1 MNKIYKTSWNRA
13 RGAVT
18 VSSEVSS
25 SVQGM
30 GTKSIIAAA
39 VTAMVAGAALAAEG
53 DIWTDRVI
61 TEDVTIASS
70 ATEKVNSAV
79 MQNGTLA
86 IQGVL
91 DYDSANSKGDFALQ
105 GGTVNVTGQGTM
117 NVRDFVMT
125 GGKITATGDATQ
137 DEAHGRTLPAVG
149 AYNSWLMTGGDIELS
164 KSGRIWIGSSNKN
177 DPTAYGRMALQGGT
191 VTLNEGGYITGNKR
205 LIKAGEYYDGTV
217 EVGEDTLA
225 GNTIGFDGA
234 TVTVKGAG
242 NVIDA
247 LYTEQTAGKMTV
259 DAGAALTVRAT
270 APTNDDTTETL
281 AAIRKNSTWTIA
293 GGEFVNKGSVT
304 VDVRELLV
312 SGGKLSFETGSWLG
326 WNSSSD
332 ATIDKA
338 RLKVTG
344 GELVLANLAGIDMR
358 TVEIAG
364 GHITVGDD
372 KGGAAGAG
380 AGNSVRTSPSLGA
393 YHEFT
398 MTGGTIDLGNNGRLW
413 IGSAAK
419 ESLGY
424 NDMRFIGGTVNM
436 NGTKDYQ
443 SWITGTVN
451 EADTVK
457 NGNNVIL
464 EGTTLNVNGYGEVNA
479 AHIYVDG
486 SAINV
491 AANGVLTFGS
501 TYSSNSS
508 NKGTEYTG
516 ATLKFTSGS
525 FNVAGL
531 LKSEIATEMAGD
543 FTMTDVVVGDLASG
557 ATEPTTGF
565 RFDKTL
571 TVTGGTTTITGKLAN
586 SMKDE
591 ASTLILKGGVL
602 SVNASSIFN
611 EGLTALDA
619 DTTKIGG
626 TDGILE
632 VNFGGKTL
640 TKQELTTLKSAI
652 YGGRWSAVDLKISDF
667 TPEEDGTISAA
678 DSLLVGDAIA
688 SDYAV
693 SAGTG
698 TLGATSVSGQVD
710 VSNVTADAG
719 GKKTVSIN
727 ASSGTAT
734 VTLIGKNGAL
744 TNDTGVV
751 DFSVDTGDT
760 LVIGS
765 EAVNNGAVTH
775 NGDITGLGTLEL
787 VNTNLTVSNISTTT
801 TNVASNAT
809 VTADT
814 VSTSGTVS
822 GTLVANTITGGSSGL
837 TVAGAAQVNGKTVEG
852 VAQSAI
858 SGKVTVEDAG
868 IIATNLAAA
877 KRVAAQ
883 IVAEDVAAGETEV
896 TAPAILYVDKQLKVA
911 SGAAITVGT
920 DPTDGAAYIAPR
932 AGGENVILKEN
943 GMIVVDAS
951 AFTLA
956 AAPAEG
962 DETDYSVLGKDT
974 TVDTSSGEVY
984 FVNTTK
990 TGYVDLGGAVTVA
1003 GGTEAL
1009 DYFDTDS
1016 IYVVVEDVDATTGV
1030 VELGFNGDL
1039 IANQTVSGKLES
1051 RFAQGLSAKEASILY
1066 ALQDNTAFWAEDD
1079 TAGTLSYTVAG
1090 QKAYEQATGGNV
1102 TAGVLNVAYDVNAQV
1117 TDAIVRH
1124 QLADHQGYGAW
1135 ADVFYASNEA
1145 KKLYGN
1151 SGYKADIYGGVLG
1164 FDATFS
1170 CGATGGIALTI
1181 GQADADT
1188 VGGALKNSVDS
1199 DFWGV
1204 SLYAAK
1210 DFAGL
1215 NVKMDVGYI
1224 DFSNDFSGIGDASDA
1239 STFTV
1244 GLRGDYAAYA
1254 GDMFSVVPHVGLRY
1268 TKIDTD
1274 SVAFNDE
1281 QTMDVLEAPIG
1292 VKVVGTVEANGWKV
1306 LPAVD
1311 FTVVPQLGDKDVKAF
1326 GYANDVTVLSGG
1338 LYNTTVGVE
1347 AVNGNLAFGLNAS
1360 YGFGPDDRA
1369 NTMVNAN
1376 VRYSF

>member
-30 GTKSIIAAA
+30 GAKSIIAAA
-39 VTAMVAGAALAAEG
+39 VTAMIAGGAMAANG
-53 DIWTDRVI
+53 DFWTDRVI
-61 TEDVTIASS
+61 TEDVTIASGT
-70 ATEKVNSAV
+70 TEYVNSAV
-79 MQNGTLA
+79 MQGGTLTVA
-86 IQGVL
+86 GRL
-91 DYDSANSKGDFALQ
+91 YYDSKNSKGDFTLRD
-105 GGTVNVTGQGTM
+105 GTINVTEQGSYE
-117 NVRDFVMT
+117 VRDLVIS
-125 GGKITATGDATQ
+125 GGKITATGKSTV

-205 LIKAGEYYDGTV
+205 LIKAGKYYDGTV
-217 EVGEDTLA
+217 VVGEDTLA

-259 DAGAALTVRAT
+259 EAGAALTVRAT

-293 GGEFVNKGSVT
+293 GGEFVNKGTVN

-312 SGGKLSFETGSWLG
+312 SGGSLTLEEGAVMKWDY
-326 WNSSSD
+326 SD
-332 ATIDKA
+332 GDYTLDRA
-338 RLKVTG
+338 RIRVTG
-344 GELVLANLAGIDMR
+344 GEIALANKASIEMR
-358 TVEIAG
+358 TAEIAG
-364 GHITVGDD
+364 GHIAVGND
-372 KGGAAGAG
+372 KGAQEGVGVG
-380 AGNSVRTSPSLGA
+380 TSVRTLPAFGA
-393 YHEFT
+393 YDAFT

-413 IGSAAK
+413 IGSADTA
-419 ESLGY
+419 Y
-424 NDMRFIGGTVNM
+424 NAMNFLGGTVNM
-436 NGTKDYQ
+436 NGTKEYQ
-443 SWITGTVN
+443 SWITGTVT
-451 EADTVK
+451 EAEGVN
-457 NGNNVIL
+457 NGNTVVL
-464 EGTTLNVNGYGEVNA
+464 GGTTLNVNGYGEVNA
-479 AHIYVDG
+479 AHIEVDG
-486 SAINV
+486 SAITV
-491 AANGVLTFGS
+491 AANGALTFAS
-501 TYSSNSS
+501 TYGKNST
-508 NKGTEYTG
+508 NAGKEFTTG
-516 ATLKFTSGS
+516 TLKFTSGS

-543 FTMTDVVVGDLASG
+543 FTMTDVVVGTQ

-586 SMKDE
+586 ATSSLVLD
-591 ASTLILKGGVL
+591 GGVL
-602 SVNASSIFN
+602 AVNASSIFN
-611 EGLTALDA
+611 EGLTGLDA
-619 DTTKIGG
+619 DTAKITTTGEAEG
-626 TDGILE
+626 GILE
-632 VNFGGKTL
+632 VNFGGATLTEAALKTL
-640 TKQELTTLKSAI
+640 KDAV
-652 YGGRWSAVDLKISDF
+652 YDGRWSAVGLTISDF
-667 TPEEDGTISAA
+667 TPETDGTISAE

-710 VSNVTADAG
+710 VSNLTAVE
-719 GKKTVSIN
+719 GKKTVTID
-727 ASSGTAT
+727 AGEDTAT

-751 DFSVDTGDT
+751 DFSVADT

-775 NGDITGLGTLEL
+775 NGDITGSGTLEL
-787 VNTNLTVSNISTTT
+787 VNTNLTVSNISTAT

-822 GTLVANTITGGSSGL
+822 GTLIANTITGGTSGL

-852 VAQSAI
+852 VAKDAI
-858 SGKVTVEDAG
+858 TGKVNVSDEG
-868 IIATNLAAA
+868 ILGTNIAAA
-877 KRVAAQ
+877 QRVAAQ
-883 IVAEDVAAGETEV
+883 IVAEDVAAGETDV

-920 DPTDGAAYIAPR
+920 APTAGAAYVAPR

-943 GMIVVDAS
+943 GMLVVDAS

-974 TVDTSSGEVY
+974 TVDTGSGEVY

-990 TGYVDLGGAVTVA
+990 TGYVDLGGEISGASADNV
-1003 GGTEAL
+1003 
-1009 DYFDTDS
+1009 DTDS
-1016 IYVVVEDVDATTGV
+1016 IYVVLDETNSDYTKGIVA
-1030 VELGFNGDL
+1030 LSFNDQLFG
-1039 IANQTVSGKLES
+1039 NPESTVSQRLGSLFKT
-1051 RFAQGLSAKEASILY
+1051 GLTAKEASILY

-1188 VGGALKNSVDS
+1188 VGGSLKNSVDS

-1215 NVKMDVGYI
+1215 NVKADIGYI

>member
-30 GTKSIIAAA
+30 GAKSIIAAA

-61 TEDVTIASS
+61 TEDVTIASDT
-70 ATEKVNSAV
+70 TEKVNSAV

-177 DPTAYGRMALQGGT
+177 DPTSYGRMVLQGGS
-191 VTLNEGGYITGNKR
+191 VTLNDGGYITGNKR

-217 EVGEDTLA
+217 VVGEDTLA

-247 LYTEQTAGKMTV
+247 LYTEQTAGTMTV

-270 APTNDDTTETL
+270 APTNDHTAETL
-281 AAIRKNSTWTIA
+281 AAIQKNSTWTIA
-293 GGEFVNKGSVT
+293 GGEFVNKGIVN

-312 SGGKLSFETGSWLG
+312 SGGTLTLEEGAVMKWDY
-326 WNSSSD
+326 SD
-332 ATIDKA
+332 GGYTLDRA
-338 RLKVTG
+338 RIRVTG
-344 GELVLANLAGIDMR
+344 GEIALANKASIEMR
-358 TVEIAG
+358 TAEIAG
-364 GHITVGDD
+364 GHIAVGND
-372 KGGAAGAG
+372 KGAQEGVDVGT
-380 AGNSVRTSPSLGA
+380 SVRTLPAFGA
-393 YHEFT
+393 YDAFT

-413 IGSAAK
+413 IGSADTA
-419 ESLGY
+419 Y
-424 NDMRFIGGTVNM
+424 NAMNFLGGTVNM
-436 NGTKDYQ
+436 NGTKEYQ
-443 SWITGTVN
+443 SWITGTVT
-451 EADTVK
+451 EAEDVN
-457 NGNNVIL
+457 NGNTVVL
-464 EGTTLNVNGYGEVNA
+464 GGTTLNVNGYGEVNA
-479 AHIYVDG
+479 AHIEVDG
-486 SAINV
+486 SAITV
-491 AANGVLTFGS
+491 AANGALTFAS
-501 TYSSNSS
+501 TYGKNST
-508 NKGTEYTG
+508 NAGKEFTTG
-516 ATLKFTSGS
+516 TLKFTSGS

-591 ASTLILKGGVL
+591 ASTLILNGGVL

-611 EGLTALDA
+611 EDLTALDA

-632 VNFGGKTL
+632 VNFGGKKL
-640 TKQELTTLKSAI
+640 TKDALKTLKSAV
-652 YGGRWSAVDLKISDF
+652 YDGRWSALGLTVSDF
-667 TPEEDGTISAA
+667 TPAEDGTISAE
-678 DSLLVGDAIA
+678 DSFLVGDAIA

-822 GTLVANTITGGSSGL
+822 GTLIANTITGDTSGL
-837 TVAGAAQVNGKTVEG
+837 TVAGAAQVNGPTGAEG
-852 VAQSAI
+852 AATSALA
-858 SGKVTVEDAG
+858 GKVNVEDAG

-883 IVAEDVAAGETEV
+883 IVAEDLAAGDAES
-896 TAPAILYVDKQLKVA
+896 TAPAILYVDKQLNIA
-911 SGAAITVGT
+911 AGAAITVGT
-920 DPTDGAAYIAPR
+920 ADGPQSSLLSDR
-932 AGGENVILKEN
+932 SGEGVVTLNKN
-943 GMIVVDAS
+943 GVLAVDAS
-951 AFTLA
+951 VFTLA
-956 AAPAEG
+956 EAPETAGAADHVKVFGNGA
-962 DETDYSVLGKDT
+962 T
-974 TVDTSSGEVY
+974 TTASSGEIY

-990 TGYVDLGGAVTVA
+990 TGYVDMGGKVTGSNV
-1003 GGTEAL
+1003 
-1009 DYFDTDS
+1009 DTDS
-1016 IYVVVEDVDATTGV
+1016 IYVVLDEMNSKLNDGIVA
-1030 VELGFNGDL
+1030 LGFNGGL

-1051 RFAQGLSAKEASILY
+1051 RFAEGLSAKESSILH
-1066 ALQDNTAFWAEDD
+1066 ALQDNTAFWAEDAATD
-1079 TAGTLSYTVAG
+1079 AITFTDAGL
-1090 QKAYEQATGGNV
+1090 KAYEQATGGNA

-1124 QLADHQGYGAW
+1124 QLADHSGYGAW

>member
-30 GTKSIIAAA
+30 GAKSIIAAA
-39 VTAMVAGAALAAEG
+39 VTAMIAGGAMAAEG

-61 TEDVTIASS
+61 TEDVTIASGT
-70 ATEKVNSAV
+70 TEYVNSAV
-79 MQNGTLA
+79 MQGGTLTVA
-86 IQGVL
+86 GRL
-91 DYDSANSKGDFALQ
+91 YYDSKNSKGDFTLRD
-105 GGTVNVTGQGTM
+105 GTINVTEQGSYE
-117 NVRDFVMT
+117 VRDLVIS
-125 GGKITATGDATQ
+125 GGKITATGESTVN
-137 DEAHGRTLPAVG
+137 EAHGRTLPAVG

-205 LIKAGEYYDGTV
+205 LIKAGKYYDGTV
-217 EVGEDTLA
+217 VVGEDTLA

-259 DAGAALTVRAT
+259 EAGAALTVRAT
-270 APTNDDTTETL
+270 TSTNNATNEALD
-281 AAIRKNSTWTIA
+281 AIRKNSTWTIA
-293 GGEFVNKGSVT
+293 GGEFVNKGTVN

-312 SGGKLSFETGSWLG
+312 SGGSLTLEEGAVMKWDY
-326 WNSSSD
+326 SD
-332 ATIDKA
+332 GDYTLDRA
-338 RLKVTG
+338 RIRVTG
-344 GELVLANLAGIDMR
+344 GEIALANKASIEMR
-358 TVEIAG
+358 TAEIAG
-364 GHITVGDD
+364 GHIAVGND
-372 KGGAAGAG
+372 KGAQEGVGVGTSA
-380 AGNSVRTSPSLGA
+380 RTLPAFGA
-393 YHEFT
+393 YDAFT

-413 IGSAAK
+413 IGSADTA
-419 ESLGY
+419 Y
-424 NDMRFIGGTVNM
+424 NAMNFLGGTVNM
-436 NGTKDYQ
+436 NGTEEYQ
-443 SWITGTVN
+443 SWITGTVT
-451 EADTVK
+451 EAEGVN
-457 NGNNVIL
+457 NGNTVVL
-464 EGTTLNVNGYGEVNA
+464 GGTALNVNGYGEVNA
-479 AHIYVDG
+479 AHIEVDG
-486 SAINV
+486 SAITV
-491 AANGVLTFGS
+491 AANGALTFAS
-501 TYSSNSS
+501 TYGKNSTHA
-508 NKGTEYTG
+508 GQEFTDG
-516 ATLKFTSGS
+516 TLKFTSGS

-543 FTMTDVVVGDLASG
+543 FTMTDVVVGTQ

-611 EGLTALDA
+611 EDLTALDA

-652 YGGRWSAVDLKISDF
+652 YGGRWSALRLTVSDF
-667 TPEEDGTISAA
+667 TPAEDGTISAV

-710 VSNVTADAG
+710 VSNLTAAE
-719 GKKTVSIN
+719 GKKTVTIDGS
-727 ASSGTAT
+727 ASGEAT

-751 DFSVDTGDT
+751 DFSVADT

-775 NGDITGLGTLEL
+775 NGDISGSGTLEL
-787 VNTNLTVSNISTTT
+787 VNTNLTVSNISTAT

-822 GTLVANTITGGSSGL
+822 GTLIANTITGGTSGL

-852 VAQSAI
+852 VAKDAI
-858 SGKVTVEDAG
+858 TGKVNVSDEG
-868 IIATNLAAA
+868 ILGTNIAAA
-877 KRVAAQ
+877 QRVAAQ
-883 IVAEDVAAGETEV
+883 IVAEDVAAGETDV

-920 DPTDGAAYIAPR
+920 DPTDVAAYVAPR

-943 GMIVVDAS
+943 GMLVVDAS

-974 TVDTSSGEVY
+974 TVDTGSGEVY

-990 TGYVDLGGAVTVA
+990 TGYVDLGGEISGASADNV
-1003 GGTEAL
+1003 
-1009 DYFDTDS
+1009 DTDS
-1016 IYVVVEDVDATTGV
+1016 IYVVLDETNSDYTNGIVA
-1030 VELGFNGDL
+1030 LSFNDQLFG
-1039 IANQTVSGKLES
+1039 NPESTVSQRLGSLFKT
-1051 RFAQGLSAKEASILY
+1051 GLTAKEASILY

-1079 TAGTLSYTVAG
+1079 TAGTLSYTAAG

-1124 QLADHQGYGAW
+1124 QLADHSGYGAW

>member
-1 MNKIYKTSWNRA
+1 MFNT
-13 RGAVT
+13 
-18 VSSEVSS
+18 
-25 SVQGM
+25 
-30 GTKSIIAAA
+30 
-39 VTAMVAGAALAAEG
+39 VAGRLY
-53 DIWTDRVI
+53 
-61 TEDVTIASS
+61 
-70 ATEKVNSAV
+70 
-79 MQNGTLA
+79 
-86 IQGVL
+86 
-91 DYDSANSKGDFALQ
+91 YDSKNSKGDFTLRD
-105 GGTVNVTGQGTM
+105 GTINVTEQGSYE
-117 NVRDFVMT
+117 VRDLVIS
-125 GGKITATGDATQ
+125 GGKITATGKSTV

-205 LIKAGEYYDGTV
+205 LIKKDEYYDGTV
-217 EVGEDTLA
+217 VVGEDTLA

-259 DAGAALTVRAT
+259 EAGAALTVRAT
-270 APTNDDTTETL
+270 APTNDNSAETL
-281 AAIRKNSTWTIA
+281 AAIQKNSTWTIA
-293 GGEFVNKGSVT
+293 GGEFVNKGIVN

-312 SGGKLSFETGSWLG
+312 SGGTLTLEEGAVMKWDY
-326 WNSSSD
+326 SD
-332 ATIDKA
+332 GDYTLDRA
-338 RLKVTG
+338 RIRVTG
-344 GELVLANLAGIDMR
+344 GEIALANKASFEMR
-358 TVEIAG
+358 TAEIAG
-364 GHITVGDD
+364 GHIVVGND
-372 KGGAAGAG
+372 KGAQEGVGVG
-380 AGNSVRTSPSLGA
+380 TSVRTLPAFGA
-393 YHEFT
+393 YDAFT

-413 IGSAAK
+413 IGSADTA
-419 ESLGY
+419 Y
-424 NDMRFIGGTVNM
+424 NAMNFLGGTVNM
-436 NGTKDYQ
+436 NGTKEYQ
-443 SWITGTVN
+443 SWITGTVTGEGVN
-451 EADTVK
+451 
-457 NGNNVIL
+457 NGNTVVL
-464 EGTTLNVNGYGEVNA
+464 GGTTLNVNGYGEVNA
-479 AHIYVDG
+479 AHIEVDG
-486 SAINV
+486 SAITV
-491 AANGVLTFGS
+491 AANGALTFAS
-501 TYSSNSS
+501 TYRKNST
-508 NKGTEYTG
+508 NEGQEFANG
-516 ATLKFTSGS
+516 TLKFTSGS

-543 FTMTDVVVGDLASG
+543 FTMTDVVVGNLASG

-565 RFDKTL
+565 RFEKTL

-586 SMKDE
+586 ADSNLVLD
-591 ASTLILKGGVL
+591 GGVL
-602 SVNASSIFN
+602 AVNASSIFN
-611 EGLTALDA
+611 EDLTGLDA
-619 DTTKIGG
+619 DTKKITTTEDAAG
-626 TDGILE
+626 GILK
-632 VNFGGKTL
+632 VNFGGATLKEAELKTL
-640 TKQELTTLKSAI
+640 KNAV

-710 VSNVTADAG
+710 VSKLTAVE
-719 GKKTVSIN
+719 GKKTVTIDGST
-727 ASSGTAT
+727 SGEAT

-751 DFSVDTGDT
+751 DFSVADT

-775 NGDITGLGTLEL
+775 NGDISGTGTLEL
-787 VNTNLTVSNISTTT
+787 VNTNLTVSNISTAI

-814 VSTSGTVS
+814 VTTSGTVS

-852 VAQSAI
+852 VAKDAI
-858 SGKVTVEDAG
+858 TGTVNVSDEG
-868 IIATNLAAA
+868 ILGTNIAAA
-877 KRVAAQ
+877 QRVAAQ
-883 IVAEDVAAGETEV
+883 IVAEDVAAGETDV

-920 DPTDGAAYIAPR
+920 DPTDGAAYVAPR
-932 AGGENVILKEN
+932 ADGGNVILKEN
-943 GMIVVDAS
+943 GMLVVDAS

-974 TVDTSSGEVY
+974 TVDTGSGEVY

-990 TGYVDLGGAVTVA
+990 TGLIYMGGAVTVA

-1124 QLADHQGYGAW
+1124 QLADHSGYGAW

>member
-61 TEDVTIASS
+61 TEDVTIASGT
-70 ATEKVNSAV
+70 TEKVNSAV

-125 GGKITATGDATQ
+125 GGKITATGESTV

-217 EVGEDTLA
+217 VVGEDTLA

-247 LYTEQTAGKMTV
+247 LYTEQTAGTMTV
-259 DAGAALTVRAT
+259 EAGAALTVRAT

-281 AAIRKNSTWTIA
+281 DAIRKNSTWTIA
-293 GGEFVNKGSVT
+293 GGEFVNKGIVN

-312 SGGKLSFETGSWLG
+312 SGGTLTLEEGAVMKWDY
-326 WNSSSD
+326 SD
-332 ATIDKA
+332 EKYTLDRA
-338 RLKVTG
+338 RIKVTG
-344 GELVLANLAGIDMR
+344 GEIALANKASIEMR
-358 TVEIAG
+358 TAEIAG
-364 GHITVGDD
+364 GHIAVGND
-372 KGGAAGAG
+372 KGAQEGVGVG
-380 AGNSVRTSPSLGA
+380 TSVRTLPAFGA
-393 YHEFT
+393 YDAFT

-413 IGSAAK
+413 IGSADTA
-419 ESLGY
+419 Y
-424 NDMRFIGGTVNM
+424 NAMNFLGGTVNM
-436 NGTKDYQ
+436 NGTEEYQ
-443 SWITGTVN
+443 SWITGTVT
-451 EADTVK
+451 EAGGVN
-457 NGNNVIL
+457 NGNTVVL
-464 EGTTLNVNGYGEVNA
+464 GGTTLNVNGYGEVNA
-479 AHIYVDG
+479 AHIEVDG
-486 SAINV
+486 SAITV
-491 AANGVLTFGS
+491 AANGALTFAS
-501 TYSSNSS
+501 TYGKNST
-508 NKGTEYTG
+508 NAGQKFTTG
-516 ATLKFTSGS
+516 TLKFTSGS

-543 FTMTDVVVGDLASG
+543 FTMTDVVVGNLASD

-586 SMKDE
+586 ATSSLVLD
-591 ASTLILKGGVL
+591 GGVL
-602 SVNASSIFN
+602 AVNASSIFN
-611 EGLTALDA
+611 EGLTGLDA
-619 DTTKIGG
+619 DTTKIDG
-626 TDGILE
+626 TDGMLE
-632 VNFGGKTL
+632 VNFGGKKL
-640 TKQELTTLKSAI
+640 TKEELTKLKSAI
-652 YGGRWSAVDLKISDF
+652 YGGPWSALDLTVSDF
-667 TPEEDGTISAA
+667 KPAEDGTISAG

-693 SAGTG
+693 SAGTTG
-698 TLGATSVSGQVD
+698 KLDATSVSGQVD
-710 VSNVTADAG
+710 VSKLRAVE
-719 GKKTVSIN
+719 GKKTVTID
-727 ASSGTAT
+727 SSTSVEAT

-751 DFSVDTGDT
+751 DFSVTDT

-775 NGDITGLGTLEL
+775 NGDISGSGTLEL
-787 VNTNLTVSNISTTT
+787 VNTNLTVSNISTAT

-822 GTLVANTITGGSSGL
+822 GTLIANTIKGGSSGL
-837 TVAGAAQVNGKTVEG
+837 TVAGAAQVNGKTVDG
-852 VAQSAI
+852 VAQDAI
-858 SGKVTVEDAG
+858 TGEVNVSDEG
-868 IIATNLAAA
+868 ILGTNIAAA
-877 KRVAAQ
+877 QRVAAQ
-883 IVAEDVAAGETEV
+883 IVAEDVAAGETDV

-920 DPTDGAAYIAPR
+920 DPTDGAAYVAPR

-943 GMIVVDAS
+943 GMLVVDAS

-956 AAPAEG
+956 SAPAEG
-962 DETDYSVLGKDT
+962 DTTDYSVLGSGT
-974 TVDTSSGEVY
+974 TVDTGTGEVY

-990 TGYVDLGGAVTVA
+990 TGLVYMGGALTVA

-1016 IYVVVEDVDATTGV
+1016 IYVVVEDVAATTGV

-1079 TAGTLSYTVAG
+1079 TVGTLSYTAAG

-1124 QLADHQGYGAW
+1124 QLADHSGYGAW

>member
-30 GTKSIIAAA
+30 GAKSIIAAA
-39 VTAMVAGAALAAEG
+39 VTAMIAGGAMAAQG

-61 TEDVTIASS
+61 TEDVTIASGT
-70 ATEKVNSAV
+70 TEYVNSAV
-79 MQNGTLA
+79 MQGGTLTVD
-86 IQGVL
+86 GRL
-91 DYDSANSKGDFALQ
+91 YYDSNNSKGDFTLRD
-105 GGTVNVTGQGTM
+105 GTINVTNVTGLGSYE
-117 NVRDFVMT
+117 VRDLVIS
-125 GGKITATGDATQ
+125 GGKITATGTATV
-137 DEAHGRTLPAVG
+137 DEEHGRTFPAVG

-177 DPTAYGRMALQGGT
+177 DPTSYGRMVLQGGS
-191 VTLNEGGYITGNKR
+191 VTLNDGGYITGTKQ
-205 LIKAGEYYDGTV
+205 LYT
-217 EVGEDTLA
+217 EDTEVNGTALTEDVLA

-259 DAGAALTVRAT
+259 EAGAALTVRAT
-270 APTNDDTTETL
+270 TSTNNDTE
-281 AAIRKNSTWTIA
+281 AARTAIQKNSTWTIA
-293 GGEFVNKGSVT
+293 GGEFVNKGLVT

-312 SGGKLSFETGSWLG
+312 SGGKLSFDKGSWLG
-326 WNSSSD
+326 WNTSSD

-372 KGGAAGAG
+372 QGDAAGAG

-398 MTGGTIDLGNNGRLW
+398 MTNGTVDLGNNGRLW

-419 ESLGY
+419 ESLGF
-424 NDMRFIGGTVNM
+424 NDMRLIGGTVNM

-443 SWITGTVN
+443 SWITGTVT

-491 AANGVLTFGS
+491 AANGVLRFGS

-508 NKGTEYTG
+508 NKGTEYADG
-516 ATLKFTSGS
+516 TLKFTSGS
-525 FNVAGL
+525 FNVSGL

-543 FTMTDVVVGDLASG
+543 FTMTDVVVGTQ

-586 SMKDE
+586 ATSSLVLD
-591 ASTLILKGGVL
+591 GGVL
-602 SVNASSIFN
+602 AVNASSIFN
-611 EGLTALDA
+611 EDLTGLDA
-619 DTTKIGG
+619 DTTQITTTEDAAG
-626 TDGILE
+626 GILE

-652 YGGRWSAVDLKISDF
+652 YGGRWSAVRLTVSDF
-667 TPEEDGTISAA
+667 TPAEDGTISAG

-693 SAGTG
+693 SAGTTG
-698 TLGATSVSGQVD
+698 KLDATSVSGQVD
-710 VSNVTADAG
+710 VSKLTAVE
-719 GKKTVSIN
+719 GKKTVTIGDST
-727 ASSGTAT
+727 GGEAT

-751 DFSVDTGDT
+751 NFTVADK

-775 NGDITGLGTLEL
+775 NGDISGTGTLEL
-787 VNTNLTVSNISTTT
+787 VNTNLTVSNISTAT

-814 VSTSGTVS
+814 VTTSGTVS

-852 VAQSAI
+852 VAKDAI
-858 SGKVTVEDAG
+858 TGKVNVSDEG
-868 IIATNLAAA
+868 ILGTNIAAA

-883 IVAEDVAAGETEV
+883 IVAEDVAAGETDV

-920 DPTDGAAYIAPR
+920 DPTDGAAYVAPR

-943 GMIVVDAS
+943 GMLVVDAS

-962 DETDYSVLGKDT
+962 DTTDYSVLGKGT
-974 TVDTSSGEVY
+974 TVDTGSGEVY

-990 TGYVDLGGAVTVA
+990 TGLVYMGGALTVA

-1016 IYVVVEDVDATTGV
+1016 IYVVVEDVEATTGV
-1030 VELGFNGDL
+1030 VKLGFNGDL

-1051 RFAQGLSAKEASILY
+1051 RFAQGLSAKEVSILY
-1066 ALQDNTAFWAEDD
+1066 ALQDNTAFWAEDE
-1079 TAGTLSYTVAG
+1079 TANTISYTAAG

-1188 VGGALKNSVDS
+1188 VGGSLKNSVDS

>member
-30 GTKSIIAAA
+30 GAKSIIAAA
-39 VTAMVAGAALAAEG
+39 VTAMIAGGAMAAEG

-61 TEDVTIASS
+61 TEGVTIASGT
-70 ATEKVNSAV
+70 TEYVNSAV
-79 MQNGTLA
+79 MQGGTLTVA
-86 IQGVL
+86 GRL
-91 DYDSANSKGDFALQ
+91 YYDSKNSKGNFTLRD
-105 GGTVNVTGQGTM
+105 GTINVTEQGSYE
-117 NVRDFVMT
+117 VRDLVIS
-125 GGKITATGDATQ
+125 GGKITATGKSTV

-217 EVGEDTLA
+217 VVGEDTLA

-259 DAGAALTVRAT
+259 EAGAALTVRAT

-293 GGEFVNKGSVT
+293 GGEFVNKGLVT

-312 SGGKLSFETGSWLG
+312 SGGKLSFDKGSWLG
-326 WNSSSD
+326 WNTSSD

-372 KGGAAGAG
+372 QGDAAGAG

-398 MTGGTIDLGNNGRLW
+398 MTNGTVDLGNNGRLW

-419 ESLGY
+419 ESLGF
-424 NDMRFIGGTVNM
+424 NDMRLIGGTVNM

-443 SWITGTVN
+443 SWITGTVT

-508 NKGTEYTG
+508 NKGTEYADG
-516 ATLKFTSGS
+516 TLKFTSGS
-525 FNVAGL
+525 FNVSGL

-543 FTMTDVVVGDLASG
+543 FTMTDVVVGTQ

-611 EGLTALDA
+611 EDLTGLDA

-652 YGGRWSAVDLKISDF
+652 YGGRWSALGLTVSNF
-667 TPEEDGTISAA
+667 TPAEDGTISAE

-693 SAGTG
+693 SAGTTG
-698 TLGATSVSGQVD
+698 KLDATSVSGQVD
-710 VSNVTADAG
+710 VSKLTAVE
-719 GKKTVSIN
+719 GKKTVTIDGST
-727 ASSGTAT
+727 SGEAT

-751 DFSVDTGDT
+751 DFSVADT

-787 VNTNLTVSNISTTT
+787 VNTNLTVSNISTAT

-822 GTLVANTITGGSSGL
+822 GTLIANTITGGTSGL

-852 VAQSAI
+852 VAKDAI
-858 SGKVTVEDAG
+858 TGKVNVSDEG
-868 IIATNLAAA
+868 ILGTNIAAA
-877 KRVAAQ
+877 QRVAAQ
-883 IVAEDVAAGETEV
+883 IVAEDVAAGETDV

-911 SGAAITVGT
+911 SDAAITVGT
-920 DPTDGAAYIAPR
+920 DPTDVAAYVAPR
-932 AGGENVILKEN
+932 AGGGNVILKEN
-943 GMIVVDAS
+943 GMLVVDAS

-956 AAPAEG
+956 SAPAEG
-962 DETDYSVLGKDT
+962 DTTDYSVLGSGT
-974 TVDTSSGEVY
+974 TVDTGTGEVY

-990 TGYVDLGGAVTVA
+990 TGLVYMGGALTVA

-1016 IYVVVEDVDATTGV
+1016 IYVVVEDVAATTGV

-1079 TAGTLSYTVAG
+1079 TAGTLSYTAAG

-1124 QLADHQGYGAW
+1124 QLADHSGYGAW

>member
-61 TEDVTIASS
+61 TEDVTIASVT
-70 ATEKVNSAV
+70 TEKVNSAV

-177 DPTAYGRMALQGGT
+177 DPTSYGRMVLQGGS
-191 VTLNEGGYITGNKR
+191 VTLNDGGYITGTKQ
-205 LIKAGEYYDGTV
+205 LYTEGT
-217 EVGEDTLA
+217 EVNGTALTEDVLA

-259 DAGAALTVRAT
+259 EAGAALTVRAT
-270 APTNDDTTETL
+270 TSTNNDTEVART
-281 AAIRKNSTWTIA
+281 AIQKNSTWTIA
-293 GGEFVNKGSVT
+293 GGEFVNKGLVT

-312 SGGKLSFETGSWLG
+312 SGGKLSFDKGSWLG
-326 WNSSSD
+326 WNTSSD

-372 KGGAAGAG
+372 QGDAAGAG

-398 MTGGTIDLGNNGRLW
+398 MTNGTVDLGNNGRLW

-419 ESLGY
+419 ESLGF
-424 NDMRFIGGTVNM
+424 NDMRLIGGTVNM

-443 SWITGTVN
+443 SWITGTVT

-501 TYSSNSS
+501 TFSSNSS
-508 NKGTEYTG
+508 NKGTEYADG
-516 ATLKFTSGS
+516 TLKFTSGS
-525 FNVAGL
+525 FNVSGL
-531 LKSEIATEMAGD
+531 LKSEIAAEMAGD
-543 FTMTDVVVGDLASG
+543 FTMTDVVVGNLASG

-586 SMKDE
+586 A
-591 ASTLILKGGVL
+591 ASSLVLDGGVL
-602 SVNASSIFN
+602 AVNASSIFKAD
-611 EGLTALDA
+611 LTELDA

-626 TDGILE
+626 TGGMLE
-632 VNFGGKTL
+632 VNFGGATLTEAALKTL
-640 TKQELTTLKSAI
+640 KNAV
-652 YGGRWSAVDLKISDF
+652 YGGRWSAVGLTISDF
-667 TPEEDGTISAA
+667 TPEEDGTISAD

-693 SAGTG
+693 SAGTTG
-698 TLGATSVSGQVD
+698 KLDATSVSGQVD
-710 VSNVTADAG
+710 VSKVTADAG

-775 NGDITGLGTLEL
+775 NGDITGSGTLEL

-822 GTLVANTITGGSSGL
+822 GTLVANTITGDSSGL

-920 DPTDGAAYIAPR
+920 DPTDGAAYVAPR

-943 GMIVVDAS
+943 GMLVVDAS

-956 AAPAEG
+956 SAPAEG
-962 DETDYSVLGKDT
+962 DTTDYSVLGKDT
-974 TVDTSSGEVY
+974 TVDTGSGEVY

-990 TGYVDLGGAVTVA
+990 TGYVDLGGEISGASADNV
-1003 GGTEAL
+1003 
-1009 DYFDTDS
+1009 DTDS
-1016 IYVVVEDVDATTGV
+1016 IYVVLDETNSDYTNGIVA
-1030 VELGFNGDL
+1030 LSFNDQLFG
-1039 IANQTVSGKLES
+1039 NPESTVSQRLGSLFKT
-1051 RFAQGLSAKEASILY
+1051 GLTAKESSILY

-1268 TKIDTD
+1268 TKIDSD
-1274 SVAFNDE
+1274 SVAFNDA

>member
-30 GTKSIIAAA
+30 GAKSIIAAA
-39 VTAMVAGAALAAEG
+39 VTAMIAGGAMAAEG

-61 TEDVTIASS
+61 TEDVTIASGT
-70 ATEKVNSAV
+70 TEYVNSAV
-79 MQNGTLA
+79 MQGGTLTVA
-86 IQGVL
+86 GRL
-91 DYDSANSKGDFALQ
+91 YYDSKNSKGDFTLRD
-105 GGTVNVTGQGTM
+105 GTINVTGQGSYE
-117 NVRDFVMT
+117 VRDLVIS
-125 GGKITATGDATQ
+125 GGKITATGESTV

-217 EVGEDTLA
+217 VVGEDTLA

-247 LYTEQTAGKMTV
+247 LYTEQTAGTMTV
-259 DAGAALTVRAT
+259 EAGAALTVRAT
-270 APTNDDTTETL
+270 TSTNNATEEAL
-281 AAIRKNSTWTIA
+281 DAIRKNSTWTIA
-293 GGEFVNKGSVT
+293 GGEFVNKGTVN

-312 SGGKLSFETGSWLG
+312 SGGSLTLEEGAVMKWDY
-326 WNSSSD
+326 SD
-332 ATIDKA
+332 ENYTLDRA
-338 RLKVTG
+338 RIKVTG
-344 GELVLANLAGIDMR
+344 GEIALANKASIEMR
-358 TVEIAG
+358 TAEIAG
-364 GHITVGDD
+364 GHIAVGND
-372 KGGAAGAG
+372 KGAQEGVGVG
-380 AGNSVRTSPSLGA
+380 TSVRTLPAFGA
-393 YHEFT
+393 YDAFT

-413 IGSAAK
+413 IGSADTA
-419 ESLGY
+419 Y
-424 NDMRFIGGTVNM
+424 NAMNFLGGTVNM
-436 NGTKDYQ
+436 NGTKEYQ
-443 SWITGTVN
+443 SWITGTVT
-451 EADTVK
+451 EAEGVN
-457 NGNNVIL
+457 NGNTVVL
-464 EGTTLNVNGYGEVNA
+464 GGTTLNVNGYGEVNA
-479 AHIYVDG
+479 AHIEVDG
-486 SAINV
+486 SAITV
-491 AANGVLTFGS
+491 AANGALTFAS
-501 TYSSNSS
+501 TYGKNST
-508 NKGTEYTG
+508 NAGKEFTTG
-516 ATLKFTSGS
+516 TLKFTSGS

-531 LKSEIATEMAGD
+531 LKSEIAAEMAGD
-543 FTMTDVVVGDLASG
+543 FTMTDVVVGSLASG

-586 SMKDE
+586 ATSSLVLD
-591 ASTLILKGGVL
+591 GGVL
-602 SVNASSIFN
+602 AVNASSIFN
-611 EGLTALDA
+611 EGLTGLDA
-619 DTTKIGG
+619 DTAKITTTGEAEG
-626 TDGILE
+626 GILE
-632 VNFGGKTL
+632 VNFGGATLTEAALKTL
-640 TKQELTTLKSAI
+640 KNAV
-652 YGGRWSAVDLKISDF
+652 YDGRWSAVGLTISDF
-667 TPEEDGTISAA
+667 TPEEDGTISAE

-693 SAGTG
+693 SAGTTG
-698 TLGATSVSGQVD
+698 KLDATSVSGQVD
-710 VSNVTADAG
+710 VSKLTAVE
-719 GKKTVSIN
+719 GKKTVTIDGST
-727 ASSGTAT
+727 SGEAT

-751 DFSVDTGDT
+751 NFTVADT

-775 NGDITGLGTLEL
+775 NGGISGTGTLEL

-822 GTLVANTITGGSSGL
+822 GTLVANTITGGTSGL
-837 TVAGAAQVNGKTVEG
+837 TVAGAAQVNGPTGAEG
-852 VAQSAI
+852 AATSALA
-858 SGKVTVEDAG
+858 GKVNVEDAG

-883 IVAEDVAAGETEV
+883 IVAEDVAAGETDV

-920 DPTDGAAYIAPR
+920 DPTDGAAYVAPR

-943 GMIVVDAS
+943 GMLVVDAS

-956 AAPAEG
+956 SAPAEG
-962 DETDYSVLGKDT
+962 DTTDYSVLGSGT
-974 TVDTSSGEVY
+974 TVDTGTGEVY

-990 TGYVDLGGAVTVA
+990 TGLVYMGGALTVA

-1016 IYVVVEDVDATTGV
+1016 IYVVVEDVAATTGV

-1079 TAGTLSYTVAG
+1079 TAGTLSYTAAG

-1124 QLADHQGYGAW
+1124 QLADHSGYGAW

>member
-30 GTKSIIAAA
+30 GAKSIIAAA
-39 VTAMVAGAALAAEG
+39 VTAMIAGGAMAAEG

-61 TEDVTIASS
+61 TEDVTIASGT
-70 ATEKVNSAV
+70 TEYVNSAV
-79 MQNGTLA
+79 MQGGTLTVA
-86 IQGVL
+86 GRL
-91 DYDSANSKGDFALQ
+91 YYDSKNSKGDFTLRD
-105 GGTVNVTGQGTM
+105 GTINVTEQGSYE
-117 NVRDFVMT
+117 VRDLVIS
-125 GGKITATGDATQ
+125 GGKIAATGKSTV
-137 DEAHGRTLPAVG
+137 DEAHGRTFPAVG

-177 DPTAYGRMALQGGT
+177 DPTSYGRMVLQGGS
-191 VTLNEGGYITGNKR
+191 VTLNDGGYITGTKQ
-205 LIKAGEYYDGTV
+205 LYTEGT
-217 EVGEDTLA
+217 EVNGTALTEDVLA

-259 DAGAALTVRAT
+259 EAGAALTVRAT
-270 APTNDDTTETL
+270 TSTNNATDEAL

-293 GGEFVNKGSVT
+293 GGEFVNKGTVN

-312 SGGKLSFETGSWLG
+312 SGGSLTLEEGAVMKWDY
-326 WNSSSD
+326 SD
-332 ATIDKA
+332 ENYTLDRA
-338 RLKVTG
+338 RIKVTG
-344 GELVLANLAGIDMR
+344 GEIALANKASIEMR
-358 TVEIAG
+358 TAEIAG
-364 GHITVGDD
+364 GHIAVGND
-372 KGGAAGAG
+372 KGAQEGVGVG
-380 AGNSVRTSPSLGA
+380 TSVRTLPAFGA
-393 YHEFT
+393 YDAFT

-413 IGSAAK
+413 IGSADTA
-419 ESLGY
+419 Y
-424 NDMRFIGGTVNM
+424 NAMNFLGGTVNM
-436 NGTKDYQ
+436 NGTQEYQ
-443 SWITGTVN
+443 SWITGTVT
-451 EADTVK
+451 EAEGVN
-457 NGNNVIL
+457 NGNTVVL
-464 EGTTLNVNGYGEVNA
+464 GGTTLNVNGYGEVNA
-479 AHIYVDG
+479 AHIEVDG

-508 NKGTEYTG
+508 NKGTEYSG

-586 SMKDE
+586 ATSSLVLD
-591 ASTLILKGGVL
+591 GGVL
-602 SVNASSIFN
+602 AVNASSIFN
-611 EGLTALDA
+611 EDLTGLDA

-652 YGGRWSAVDLKISDF
+652 YGGRWSALGLTVSNF
-667 TPEEDGTISAA
+667 TPAEDGTISAE

-693 SAGTG
+693 SAGTTG
-698 TLGATSVSGQVD
+698 KLDATSVSGQVD
-710 VSNVTADAG
+710 VSKLMAVE
-719 GKKTVSIN
+719 GKKTVTIDGST
-727 ASSGTAT
+727 SGEAT

-751 DFSVDTGDT
+751 DFSVADT

-787 VNTNLTVSNISTTT
+787 VNTNLTVSNISTAT

-822 GTLVANTITGGSSGL
+822 GTLIANTITGGTSGL

-852 VAQSAI
+852 VAKDAI
-858 SGKVTVEDAG
+858 TGKVNVSDEG
-868 IIATNLAAA
+868 ILGTNIAAA
-877 KRVAAQ
+877 QRVAAQ
-883 IVAEDVAAGETEV
+883 IVAEDVAAGETDV

-911 SGAAITVGT
+911 SDAAITVGT
-920 DPTDGAAYIAPR
+920 APTAGAAYVAPR

-943 GMIVVDAS
+943 GMLVVDAS

-962 DETDYSVLGKDT
+962 DETDYSVLGKNT
-974 TVDTSSGEVY
+974 TVDTGSGEVY

-990 TGYVDLGGAVTVA
+990 TGLIYMGGAVTVA
-1003 GGTEAL
+1003 GETEAL

-1030 VELGFNGDL
+1030 VELVFNGDL

>member
-30 GTKSIIAAA
+30 GAKSIIAAA
-39 VTAMVAGAALAAEG
+39 VTAMIAGGAMAAEG

-61 TEDVTIASS
+61 TEDVTIASGT
-70 ATEKVNSAV
+70 TEYVNSAV
-79 MQNGTLA
+79 MQGGTLTVA
-86 IQGVL
+86 GRL
-91 DYDSANSKGDFALQ
+91 YYDSKNSKGDFTLRD
-105 GGTVNVTGQGTM
+105 GTINVTEQGSYE
-117 NVRDFVMT
+117 VRDLVIS
-125 GGKITATGDATQ
+125 GGKITATGESTV

-217 EVGEDTLA
+217 VVGEDTLA

-259 DAGAALTVRAT
+259 EAGAALTVRAT

-293 GGEFVNKGSVT
+293 GGEFVNKGIVN

-312 SGGKLSFETGSWLG
+312 SGGTLTLEEGAVMKWDY
-326 WNSSSD
+326 SD
-332 ATIDKA
+332 GDYTLDRA
-338 RLKVTG
+338 RIRVTG
-344 GELVLANLAGIDMR
+344 GEIALANKASIEMR
-358 TVEIAG
+358 TAEIAG
-364 GHITVGDD
+364 GHIAVGND
-372 KGGAAGAG
+372 KGAQEGVGVG
-380 AGNSVRTSPSLGA
+380 TSVRTLPAFGA
-393 YHEFT
+393 YDAFT

-413 IGSAAK
+413 IGSADTA
-419 ESLGY
+419 Y
-424 NDMRFIGGTVNM
+424 NAMNFLGGTVNM
-436 NGTKDYQ
+436 NGTKEYQ
-443 SWITGTVN
+443 SWITGTVT
-451 EADTVK
+451 EAEGVN
-457 NGNNVIL
+457 NGNTVVL
-464 EGTTLNVNGYGEVNA
+464 GGTTLNVNGYGEVNA
-479 AHIYVDG
+479 AHIEVDG
-486 SAINV
+486 SAITV
-491 AANGVLTFGS
+491 AANGALTFAS
-501 TYSSNSS
+501 TYGKNST
-508 NKGTEYTG
+508 NAGQEFTTG
-516 ATLKFTSGS
+516 TLKFTSGS

-543 FTMTDVVVGDLASG
+543 FTMTDVVVGTQ

-611 EGLTALDA
+611 ESLTALDA

-632 VNFGGKTL
+632 VNFGGKRL

-652 YGGRWSAVDLKISDF
+652 YGGRWSALGLTVSDF
-667 TPEEDGTISAA
+667 TPAEDGTISAE

-698 TLGATSVSGQVD
+698 TGTLTTTSVSGRVD
-710 VSNVTADAG
+710 VSKVTAAE
-719 GKKTVSIN
+719 GKKTVTID

-751 DFSVDTGDT
+751 DFSVADT

-775 NGDITGLGTLEL
+775 NGDISGSGTLEL

-822 GTLVANTITGGSSGL
+822 GTLIANTITGGTSGL

-852 VAQSAI
+852 VAKDAI
-858 SGKVTVEDAG
+858 TGKVNVSDEG
-868 IIATNLAAA
+868 ILGTNIAAA
-877 KRVAAQ
+877 QRVVAQ
-883 IVAEDVAAGETEV
+883 IVAEDVAAGETDV

-920 DPTDGAAYIAPR
+920 DPTDGAAYVAPR

-943 GMIVVDAS
+943 GMLVVDAS

-974 TVDTSSGEVY
+974 TVDTGSGEVY

-990 TGYVDLGGAVTVA
+990 TGYVDLGGEISGASADNV
-1003 GGTEAL
+1003 
-1009 DYFDTDS
+1009 DTDS
-1016 IYVVVEDVDATTGV
+1016 IYVVLDETNSDYTNGIVA
-1030 VELGFNGDL
+1030 LSFNDQLFG
-1039 IANQTVSGKLES
+1039 NPESTVSQRLGSLFKT
-1051 RFAQGLSAKEASILY
+1051 GLTAKEASILY

>member
-30 GTKSIIAAA
+30 GAKSIIAAA
-39 VTAMVAGAALAAEG
+39 VTAMIAGGAMAAEG

-61 TEDVTIASS
+61 TEDVTIASGT
-70 ATEKVNSAV
+70 TEYVNSAV
-79 MQNGTLA
+79 MQGGTLTVA
-86 IQGVL
+86 GRL
-91 DYDSANSKGDFALQ
+91 YYDSKNSKGDFTLRD
-105 GGTVNVTGQGTM
+105 GTINVTEQGSYE
-117 NVRDFVMT
+117 VRDLVIS
-125 GGKITATGDATQ
+125 GGKITATGKSTV

-205 LIKAGEYYDGTV
+205 LIKADEYYDGTV
-217 EVGEDTLA
+217 VVGEDTLA

-259 DAGAALTVRAT
+259 EAGAALTVRAK

-293 GGEFVNKGSVT
+293 GGEFVNKGTVN

-312 SGGKLSFETGSWLG
+312 SGGSLTLEEGAVMKWDY
-326 WNSSSD
+326 SD
-332 ATIDKA
+332 GDYTLDRA
-338 RLKVTG
+338 RIRVTG
-344 GELVLANLAGIDMR
+344 GEIALANKASIEMR
-358 TVEIAG
+358 TAEIAG
-364 GHITVGDD
+364 GHIAVGND
-372 KGGAAGAG
+372 KGAQEGVGVG
-380 AGNSVRTSPSLGA
+380 TSVRTLPAFGA
-393 YHEFT
+393 YDAFT

-413 IGSAAK
+413 IGSADTA
-419 ESLGY
+419 Y
-424 NDMRFIGGTVNM
+424 NAMNFLGGTVNM
-436 NGTKDYQ
+436 NGTKEYQ
-443 SWITGTVN
+443 SWITGTVT
-451 EADTVK
+451 EAEGVN
-457 NGNNVIL
+457 NGNTVVL
-464 EGTTLNVNGYGEVNA
+464 GGTTLNVNGYGEVNA
-479 AHIYVDG
+479 AHIEVDG
-486 SAINV
+486 SAITV
-491 AANGVLTFGS
+491 AANGALTFAS
-501 TYSSNSS
+501 TYGKNSTHA
-508 NKGTEYTG
+508 GQEFTDG
-516 ATLKFTSGS
+516 TLKFTSGS

-543 FTMTDVVVGDLASG
+543 FTMTDVVVGTQ

-611 EGLTALDA
+611 EDLTALDA

-652 YGGRWSAVDLKISDF
+652 YGGRWSALRLTVSDF
-667 TPEEDGTISAA
+667 TPAEDGTISAV

-710 VSNVTADAG
+710 VSNLTAAE
-719 GKKTVSIN
+719 GKKTVTIDGS
-727 ASSGTAT
+727 ASGEAT

-751 DFSVDTGDT
+751 DFSVADT

-775 NGDITGLGTLEL
+775 NGDISGSGTLEL
-787 VNTNLTVSNISTTT
+787 VNTNLTVSNISTAT

-822 GTLVANTITGGSSGL
+822 GTLIANTITGGTSGL
-837 TVAGAAQVNGKTVEG
+837 TVAGAAQVNGKTVGG
-852 VAQSAI
+852 VAQDAI
-858 SGKVTVEDAG
+858 TGEVNVSDEG
-868 IIATNLAAA
+868 ILGTNIAAA
-877 KRVAAQ
+877 QRVAAQ
-883 IVAEDVAAGETEV
+883 IVAEDVAAGETDV

-911 SGAAITVGT
+911 SDAAITVGT
-920 DPTDGAAYIAPR
+920 DPTDVAAYVAPR
-932 AGGENVILKEN
+932 ADDGKVILKEN
-943 GMIVVDAS
+943 GMLVVDVS

-974 TVDTSSGEVY
+974 KVDTGSGEVY

-990 TGYVDLGGAVTVA
+990 TGYVDLGGEISGASADNV
-1003 GGTEAL
+1003 
-1009 DYFDTDS
+1009 DTDS
-1016 IYVVVEDVDATTGV
+1016 IYVVLDETNSDYTNGIVA
-1030 VELGFNGDL
+1030 LSFNDQLFG
-1039 IANQTVSGKLES
+1039 NPESTVSQRLGSLFKT
-1051 RFAQGLSAKEASILY
+1051 GLTAKEASILY

-1188 VGGALKNSVDS
+1188 VGGSLKNSVDS

-1215 NVKMDVGYI
+1215 NVKADIGYI

>member
-30 GTKSIIAAA
+30 GAKSIIAAA
-39 VTAMVAGAALAAEG
+39 VTAMIAGGAMAAEG

-61 TEDVTIASS
+61 TEDVTIASGT
-70 ATEKVNSAV
+70 TEYVNSAV
-79 MQNGTLA
+79 MQGGTLA
-86 IQGVL
+86 VAGRL
-91 DYDSANSKGDFALQ
+91 YYDSKNSKGDFTLRD
-105 GGTVNVTGQGTM
+105 GTINVTEQGSYE
-117 NVRDFVMT
+117 VRDLVIS
-125 GGKITATGDATQ
+125 GGKITATGESTV

-177 DPTAYGRMALQGGT
+177 DPTSYGRMVLQGGS
-191 VTLNEGGYITGNKR
+191 VTLNDGGYITGTKQ
-205 LIKAGEYYDGTV
+205 LYTEGT
-217 EVGEDTLA
+217 EVNGTALTEDVLA

-247 LYTEQTAGKMTV
+247 LYTEQTAGTMTV
-259 DAGAALTVRAT
+259 EAGAALTVRAT
-270 APTNDDTTETL
+270 TSTNNATDEAL

-293 GGEFVNKGSVT
+293 GGEFVNKGTVN

-344 GELVLANLAGIDMR
+344 GEIVLANLAGIDMR

-372 KGGAAGAG
+372 QGGSAGAG

-398 MTGGTIDLGNNGRLW
+398 MTGGTVDLGNNGRLW

-419 ESLGY
+419 ATLGY
-424 NDMRFIGGTVNM
+424 NDMRFIGGTVTM

-508 NKGTEYTG
+508 NKGTTYAD

-557 ATEPTTGF
+557 ATKPTTGF

-586 SMKDE
+586 ATSSLVLD
-591 ASTLILKGGVL
+591 GGVL
-602 SVNASSIFN
+602 AVNASSVFN

-619 DTTKIGG
+619 DTTKISG
-626 TDGILE
+626 TDGTLE
-632 VNFGGKTL
+632 VNFGGATL
-640 TKQELTTLKSAI
+640 TKTALTTLKSAI
-652 YGGRWSAVDLKISDF
+652 YEGRWSAVGLTVSDF
-667 TPEEDGTISAA
+667 TPETDGTISAE

-710 VSNVTADAG
+710 VSNVTAAG
-719 GKKTVSIN
+719 GKKTVTIDHS
-727 ASSGTAT
+727 ASGEAT

-751 DFSVDTGDT
+751 DFSVADT

-775 NGDITGLGTLEL
+775 NGDISGSGTLEL
-787 VNTNLTVSNISTTT
+787 VNTNLTVSNISTAT

-814 VSTSGTVS
+814 VTTSGTVS
-822 GTLVANTITGGSSGL
+822 GTLIANTITGGTSGL

-852 VAQSAI
+852 VAKDAI
-858 SGKVTVEDAG
+858 TGKVNVSDEG
-868 IIATNLAAA
+868 ILGTNIAAA
-877 KRVAAQ
+877 QRVAAQ
-883 IVAEDVAAGETEV
+883 IVAEDVAAGETDV

-920 DPTDGAAYIAPR
+920 DPTDVAAYVAPR

-943 GMIVVDAS
+943 GMLVVDAS

-974 TVDTSSGEVY
+974 MVDTGSGEVY

-990 TGYVDLGGAVTVA
+990 TGYVDLGGKISGASSDNV
-1003 GGTEAL
+1003 
-1009 DYFDTDS
+1009 DTDS
-1016 IYVVVEDVDATTGV
+1016 IYVVLDETNSDYTNGIVA
-1030 VELGFNGDL
+1030 LSFNDQLFG
-1039 IANQTVSGKLES
+1039 NPESTVSQRLGSLFKT
-1051 RFAQGLSAKEASILY
+1051 GLTAKEASILY

-1188 VGGALKNSVDS
+1188 VGGSLKNSVDS

>member
-30 GTKSIIAAA
+30 GAKSIIAAA
-39 VTAMVAGAALAAEG
+39 VTAMIAGGAMAAEG

-61 TEDVTIASS
+61 TEDVTIASGT
-70 ATEKVNSAV
+70 TEYVNSAV
-79 MQNGTLA
+79 MQGGTLA
-86 IQGVL
+86 VAGRL
-91 DYDSANSKGDFALQ
+91 YYDSKNSKGDFTLRD
-105 GGTVNVTGQGTM
+105 GTINVTEQGSYE
-117 NVRDFVMT
+117 VRDLVIS
-125 GGKITATGDATQ
+125 GGKITATGESTV

-205 LIKAGEYYDGTV
+205 LIKAGKYYDGTV
-217 EVGEDTLA
+217 VVGEDTLA

-259 DAGAALTVRAT
+259 EAGAALTVRAT

-293 GGEFVNKGSVT
+293 GGEFVNKGTVN

-312 SGGKLSFETGSWLG
+312 SGGSLTLEEGAVMKWDY
-326 WNSSSD
+326 SD
-332 ATIDKA
+332 GEYTLDRA
-338 RLKVTG
+338 RIRVTG
-344 GELVLANLAGIDMR
+344 GEIALANKASIEMR
-358 TVEIAG
+358 TAEIAG
-364 GHITVGDD
+364 GHIAVGND
-372 KGGAAGAG
+372 KGAQEGVGVG
-380 AGNSVRTSPSLGA
+380 TSVRTLPAFGA
-393 YHEFT
+393 YDAFT

-413 IGSAAK
+413 IGSADTA
-419 ESLGY
+419 Y
-424 NDMRFIGGTVNM
+424 NAMNFLGGTVNM
-436 NGTKDYQ
+436 NGTKEYQ
-443 SWITGTVN
+443 SWITGTVT
-451 EADTVK
+451 EAEGVN
-457 NGNNVIL
+457 NGNTVVL
-464 EGTTLNVNGYGEVNA
+464 GGTTLNVNGYGEVNA
-479 AHIYVDG
+479 AHIEVDG
-486 SAINV
+486 SAITV
-491 AANGVLTFGS
+491 AANGALTFAS
-501 TYSSNSS
+501 TYGKNST
-508 NKGTEYTG
+508 NAGQEFTTG
-516 ATLKFTSGS
+516 TLKFTSGS

-543 FTMTDVVVGDLASG
+543 FTMTDVVVGTQ

-586 SMKDE
+586 ATSSLVLD
-591 ASTLILKGGVL
+591 GGVL
-602 SVNASSIFN
+602 AVNASSIFN
-611 EGLTALDA
+611 EGLTGLDA
-619 DTTKIGG
+619 DTAKITTTGEAEG
-626 TDGILE
+626 GILE
-632 VNFGGKTL
+632 VNFGGATLTEAALKTL
-640 TKQELTTLKSAI
+640 KDAV
-652 YGGRWSAVDLKISDF
+652 YDGRWSAVGLTISDF
-667 TPEEDGTISAA
+667 TPETDGTISAE

-710 VSNVTADAG
+710 VSNLTAVE
-719 GKKTVSIN
+719 GKKTVTIDAGEN
-727 ASSGTAT
+727 TAT

-751 DFSVDTGDT
+751 DFSVADT

-775 NGDITGLGTLEL
+775 NGDITGSGTLEL
-787 VNTNLTVSNISTTT
+787 VNTNLTVSNISTAT

-822 GTLVANTITGGSSGL
+822 GTLIANTIKGGTSGL
-837 TVAGAAQVNGKTVEG
+837 TVAGAAQVNGKTVGG
-852 VAQSAI
+852 VAQDAI
-858 SGKVTVEDAG
+858 TGEVNVSDEG
-868 IIATNLAAA
+868 ILGTNIAAA
-877 KRVAAQ
+877 QRVAAQ
-883 IVAEDVAAGETEV
+883 IVAEDVAAGETDV

-920 DPTDGAAYIAPR
+920 DPTDVAAYVAPR

-943 GMIVVDAS
+943 GMLVVDAS

-974 TVDTSSGEVY
+974 KVDTGSGEVY

-990 TGYVDLGGAVTVA
+990 TGYVDLGGEISGASADNV
-1003 GGTEAL
+1003 
-1009 DYFDTDS
+1009 DTDS
-1016 IYVVVEDVDATTGV
+1016 IYVVLDETNSDYTNGIVA
-1030 VELGFNGDL
+1030 LSFNDQLFG
-1039 IANQTVSGKLES
+1039 NPESTVSQRLGSLFKT
-1051 RFAQGLSAKEASILY
+1051 GLTAKEASILY

-1188 VGGALKNSVDS
+1188 VGGSLKNSVDS

-1204 SLYAAK
+1204 SLYTAK

-1215 NVKMDVGYI
+1215 NVKADIGYI

>member
-30 GTKSIIAAA
+30 GAKSIIAAA
-39 VTAMVAGAALAAEG
+39 VTAMIAGGAMAANG
-53 DIWTDRVI
+53 DFWTDRVI
-61 TEDVTIASS
+61 TEDVTIASGT
-70 ATEKVNSAV
+70 TEYVNSAV
-79 MQNGTLA
+79 MQGGTLTVA
-86 IQGVL
+86 GRL
-91 DYDSANSKGDFALQ
+91 YYDSKNSKGDFTLRN
-105 GGTVNVTGQGTM
+105 GTINVTEQGSYE
-117 NVRDFVMT
+117 VRDLVIS
-125 GGKITATGDATQ
+125 GGKITATGKSTV

-177 DPTAYGRMALQGGT
+177 DPTSYGRMVLQGGS
-191 VTLNEGGYITGNKR
+191 VTLNDGGYITGTKQ
-205 LIKAGEYYDGTV
+205 LYTEGT
-217 EVGEDTLA
+217 EVNGTALTEDVLA

-259 DAGAALTVRAT
+259 EAGAALTVRAT
-270 APTNDDTTETL
+270 TSTNNATDEAL
-281 AAIRKNSTWTIA
+281 AAIQKNSTWTIA
-293 GGEFVNKGSVT
+293 GGEFVNKGIVN

-312 SGGKLSFETGSWLG
+312 SGGTLTLEEGAVMKWDY
-326 WNSSSD
+326 SD
-332 ATIDKA
+332 GDYTLDRA
-338 RLKVTG
+338 RIRVTG
-344 GELVLANLAGIDMR
+344 GEIALANKASIEMR
-358 TVEIAG
+358 TAEIAG
-364 GHITVGDD
+364 GHIAVGND
-372 KGGAAGAG
+372 KGAQEGVGVG
-380 AGNSVRTSPSLGA
+380 TSVRTLPAFGA
-393 YHEFT
+393 YDAFT

-413 IGSAAK
+413 IGSADTA
-419 ESLGY
+419 Y
-424 NDMRFIGGTVNM
+424 NAMNFLGGTVNM
-436 NGTKDYQ
+436 NGTEEYQ
-443 SWITGTVN
+443 SWITGTVT
-451 EADTVK
+451 EAEGVN
-457 NGNNVIL
+457 NGNTVVL
-464 EGTTLNVNGYGEVNA
+464 GGTTLNVNGYGEVNA
-479 AHIYVDG
+479 AHIEVDG
-486 SAINV
+486 SAITV
-491 AANGVLTFGS
+491 AANGALTFAS
-501 TYSSNSS
+501 TYGKNST
-508 NKGTEYTG
+508 NAGKEFTTG
-516 ATLKFTSGS
+516 TLKFTSGS

-543 FTMTDVVVGDLASG
+543 FTMTDVVVGTQ

-586 SMKDE
+586 ATSSLVLD
-591 ASTLILKGGVL
+591 GGVL
-602 SVNASSIFN
+602 AVNASSIFN

-619 DTTKIGG
+619 DTTKITTTEDAAG
-626 TDGILE
+626 GILE
-632 VNFGGKTL
+632 VNFGGATL
-640 TKQELTTLKSAI
+640 TETALTTLKSAI
-652 YGGRWSAVDLKISDF
+652 YDGRWSAVGLKISDF
-667 TPEEDGTISAA
+667 TPEEDGTISAE

-698 TLGATSVSGQVD
+698 TLDATSVSGQVD

-775 NGDITGLGTLEL
+775 NGDITGSGTLEL
-787 VNTNLTVSNISTTT
+787 VNTNLTVSNISTAT

-822 GTLVANTITGGSSGL
+822 GTLIANTITGGTSGL
-837 TVAGAAQVNGKTVEG
+837 TVAGAAQVNGPTGAEG
-852 VAQSAI
+852 AATSALA
-858 SGKVTVEDAG
+858 GKVNVEDAG

-883 IVAEDVAAGETEV
+883 IVAEDVAAGETDV

-911 SGAAITVGT
+911 SDAAITVGT
-920 DPTDGAAYIAPR
+920 DPTDVAAYVAPR
-932 AGGENVILKEN
+932 AGDEKVILKEN
-943 GMIVVDAS
+943 GMLVVDAS

-974 TVDTSSGEVY
+974 MVDTGSGEVY

-990 TGYVDLGGAVTVA
+990 TGYVDLGGEISGASADNV
-1003 GGTEAL
+1003 
-1009 DYFDTDS
+1009 DTDS
-1016 IYVVVEDVDATTGV
+1016 IYVVLDETNSDYTNGIVA
-1030 VELGFNGDL
+1030 LSFNDQLFG
-1039 IANQTVSGKLES
+1039 NPESTVSQRLGSLFKT
-1051 RFAQGLSAKEASILY
+1051 GLTAKEASILY

-1188 VGGALKNSVDS
+1188 VGGSLKNSVDS

-1215 NVKMDVGYI
+1215 NVKADIGYI

>member
-30 GTKSIIAAA
+30 GAKSIIAAA
-39 VTAMVAGAALAAEG
+39 VTAMIAGGAMAAEG

-61 TEDVTIASS
+61 TEDVTIASGT
-70 ATEKVNSAV
+70 TEYVNSAV
-79 MQNGTLA
+79 MQGGTLTVD
-86 IQGVL
+86 GRL
-91 DYDSANSKGDFALQ
+91 YYDSKNSKGDFTLRD
-105 GGTVNVTGQGTM
+105 GTINVTNVTGLGSYE
-117 NVRDFVMT
+117 VRDLVIS
-125 GGKITATGDATQ
+125 GGKITATGTATV
-137 DEAHGRTLPAVG
+137 DEAHGRTFPAVG

-177 DPTAYGRMALQGGT
+177 DPTSYGRMVLQGGS
-191 VTLNEGGYITGNKR
+191 VTLNDGGYITGTKQ
-205 LIKAGEYYDGTV
+205 LYTEGT
-217 EVGEDTLA
+217 EVNGTALTEDVLA

-259 DAGAALTVRAT
+259 EAGAALTVRAT
-270 APTNDDTTETL
+270 TSTNNDTEVART
-281 AAIRKNSTWTIA
+281 AIQKNSTWTIA
-293 GGEFVNKGSVT
+293 GGEFVNKGLVT

-312 SGGKLSFETGSWLG
+312 SGGKLSFDKGSWLG
-326 WNSSSD
+326 WNTSSD

-372 KGGAAGAG
+372 QGDAAGAG

-398 MTGGTIDLGNNGRLW
+398 MTNGTVDLGNNGRLW

-419 ESLGY
+419 ESLGF
-424 NDMRFIGGTVNM
+424 NDMRLIGGTVNM

-443 SWITGTVN
+443 SWITGTVT

-501 TYSSNSS
+501 TFSSNSS
-508 NKGTEYTG
+508 NKGTEYADG
-516 ATLKFTSGS
+516 TLKFTSGS
-525 FNVAGL
+525 FNVSGL
-531 LKSEIATEMAGD
+531 LKSEIAAEMAGD
-543 FTMTDVVVGDLASG
+543 FTMTDVVVGNLASG

-586 SMKDE
+586 A
-591 ASTLILKGGVL
+591 ASSLVLDGGVL
-602 SVNASSIFN
+602 AVNASSIFKAD
-611 EGLTALDA
+611 LTELDA

-626 TDGILE
+626 TGGMLE
-632 VNFGGKTL
+632 VNFGGATLTEAALKTL
-640 TKQELTTLKSAI
+640 KNAV
-652 YGGRWSAVDLKISDF
+652 YGGRWSAVGLTISDF
-667 TPEEDGTISAA
+667 TPEEDGTISAD

-693 SAGTG
+693 SAGTTG
-698 TLGATSVSGQVD
+698 KLDATSVSGQVD
-710 VSNVTADAG
+710 VSKVTADAG

-775 NGDITGLGTLEL
+775 NGDITGSGTLEL

-822 GTLVANTITGGSSGL
+822 GTLVANTITGDSSGL

-920 DPTDGAAYIAPR
+920 DPTDGAAYVAPR

-943 GMIVVDAS
+943 GMLVVDAS

-956 AAPAEG
+956 SAPAEG
-962 DETDYSVLGKDT
+962 DTTDYSVLGKDT
-974 TVDTSSGEVY
+974 TVDTGSGEVY

-990 TGYVDLGGAVTVA
+990 TGYVDLGGEISGASADNV
-1003 GGTEAL
+1003 
-1009 DYFDTDS
+1009 DTDS
-1016 IYVVVEDVDATTGV
+1016 IYVVLDETNSDYTNGIVA
-1030 VELGFNGDL
+1030 LSFNDQLFG
-1039 IANQTVSGKLES
+1039 NPESTVSQRLGSLFKT
-1051 RFAQGLSAKEASILY
+1051 GLTAKESSILY

-1268 TKIDTD
+1268 TKIDSD
-1274 SVAFNDE
+1274 SVAFNDA

>member
-25 SVQGM
+25 SVLGM
-30 GTKSIIAAA
+30 GAKSIIAAA
-39 VTAMVAGAALAAEG
+39 VTAMIAGGAMAAEG

-61 TEDVTIASS
+61 TEDVTIASGT
-70 ATEKVNSAV
+70 TEYVNSAV
-79 MQNGTLA
+79 MQGGTLTVA
-86 IQGVL
+86 GRL
-91 DYDSANSKGDFALQ
+91 YYDSKNSKGDFTLRD
-105 GGTVNVTGQGTM
+105 GTINVTNVTGLGSYE
-117 NVRDFVMT
+117 VRDLVIS
-125 GGKITATGDATQ
+125 GGKITATGTATV
-137 DEAHGRTLPAVG
+137 DEEHGRTFPAVG

-177 DPTAYGRMALQGGT
+177 DPTSYGRMVLQGGS
-191 VTLNEGGYITGNKR
+191 VTLNDGGYITGTKQ
-205 LIKAGEYYDGTV
+205 LYTEGT
-217 EVGEDTLA
+217 EVNGTALTEDVLA

-259 DAGAALTVRAT
+259 EAGAALTVRAT
-270 APTNDDTTETL
+270 TSTNNATDEAL

-293 GGEFVNKGSVT
+293 GGEFVNKGLVT

-312 SGGKLSFETGSWLG
+312 SGGKLSFDKGSWLG
-326 WNSSSD
+326 WNTSSD

-372 KGGAAGAG
+372 QGDAAGAG

-398 MTGGTIDLGNNGRLW
+398 MTNGTVDLGNNGRLW

-419 ESLGY
+419 ESLGF
-424 NDMRFIGGTVNM
+424 NDMRLIGGTVNM

-443 SWITGTVN
+443 SWITGTVT

-508 NKGTEYTG
+508 NKGTEYADG
-516 ATLKFTSGS
+516 TLKFTSGS
-525 FNVAGL
+525 FNVSGL

-543 FTMTDVVVGDLASG
+543 FTMTDVVVGTQ

-611 EGLTALDA
+611 EDLTALDA

-652 YGGRWSAVDLKISDF
+652 YGGRWSALGLTVSDF
-667 TPEEDGTISAA
+667 TPAEDGTISAV

-710 VSNVTADAG
+710 VSNLTAVE
-719 GKKTVSIN
+719 GKKTVTIDGST
-727 ASSGTAT
+727 SGEAT

-751 DFSVDTGDT
+751 DFSVADT

-787 VNTNLTVSNISTTT
+787 VNTNLTVSNISTAT

-822 GTLVANTITGGSSGL
+822 GTLIANTITGGSSGL

-852 VAQSAI
+852 VAQDAI
-858 SGKVTVEDAG
+858 TGKVNVSDEG
-868 IIATNLAAA
+868 ILGTNIAAA
-877 KRVAAQ
+877 QRVAAQ
-883 IVAEDVAAGETEV
+883 IVAEDVAAGETDV

-911 SGAAITVGT
+911 SDAAITVGT
-920 DPTDGAAYIAPR
+920 APTAGAAYVAPR

-943 GMIVVDAS
+943 GMLVVDAS

-974 TVDTSSGEVY
+974 TVDTGSGEVY

-990 TGYVDLGGAVTVA
+990 TGLIYMGGAVTVA
-1003 GGTEAL
+1003 GGTVAL

-1016 IYVVVEDVDATTGV
+1016 IYVVVEDVNATTGV

-1188 VGGALKNSVDS
+1188 VGGSLKNSVDS

-1215 NVKMDVGYI
+1215 NVKADIGYI

>member
-30 GTKSIIAAA
+30 GAKSIIAAA
-39 VTAMVAGAALAAEG
+39 VTAMIAGGAMAANG
-53 DIWTDRVI
+53 DFWTDRVI
-61 TEDVTIASS
+61 TEDVTIASGT
-70 ATEKVNSAV
+70 TEYVNSAV
-79 MQNGTLA
+79 MQGGTLTVA
-86 IQGVL
+86 GRL
-91 DYDSANSKGDFALQ
+91 YYDSKNSKGDFTLRD
-105 GGTVNVTGQGTM
+105 GTINVTEQGSYE
-117 NVRDFVMT
+117 VRDLVIS
-125 GGKITATGDATQ
+125 GGKITATGKSTV

-205 LIKAGEYYDGTV
+205 LIKAGKYYDGTV
-217 EVGEDTLA
+217 VVGEDTLA

-259 DAGAALTVRAT
+259 EAGAALTVRAT
-270 APTNDDTTETL
+270 TSTNNATDEAL

-293 GGEFVNKGSVT
+293 GGEFVNKGLVT

-344 GELVLANLAGIDMR
+344 GEIVLANLAGIDMR

-372 KGGAAGAG
+372 QGGSAGAG

-398 MTGGTIDLGNNGRLW
+398 MTGGTVDLGNNGRLW

-419 ESLGY
+419 ATLGY

-508 NKGTEYTG
+508 NKGTEYADG
-516 ATLKFTSGS
+516 TLKFTSGS

-557 ATEPTTGF
+557 ATGPTTGF

-586 SMKDE
+586 ATSSLVLD
-591 ASTLILKGGVL
+591 GGVL
-602 SVNASSIFN
+602 AVNASSIFN

-652 YGGRWSAVDLKISDF
+652 YGGRWSALRLTVSDF
-667 TPEEDGTISAA
+667 TPAEDGTISAV

-710 VSNVTADAG
+710 VSNLTAAE
-719 GKKTVSIN
+719 GKKTVTIDGS
-727 ASSGTAT
+727 ASGEAT

-751 DFSVDTGDT
+751 DFSVADT

-775 NGDITGLGTLEL
+775 NGDISGSGTLEL
-787 VNTNLTVSNISTTT
+787 VNTNLTVSNISTAT

-822 GTLVANTITGGSSGL
+822 GTLIANTITGGTSGL
-837 TVAGAAQVNGKTVEG
+837 TVAGAAQVNGKTVGG
-852 VAQSAI
+852 VAQDAI
-858 SGKVTVEDAG
+858 TGEVNVSDEG
-868 IIATNLAAA
+868 ILGTNIAAA
-877 KRVAAQ
+877 QRVAAQ
-883 IVAEDVAAGETEV
+883 IVAEDVAAGETDV

-911 SGAAITVGT
+911 SDAAITVGT
-920 DPTDGAAYIAPR
+920 DPTDVAAYVAPR
-932 AGGENVILKEN
+932 ADDGKVILKEN
-943 GMIVVDAS
+943 GMLVVDAS

-974 TVDTSSGEVY
+974 KVDTGSGEVY

-990 TGYVDLGGAVTVA
+990 TGYVDLGGEISGASADNV
-1003 GGTEAL
+1003 
-1009 DYFDTDS
+1009 DTDS
-1016 IYVVVEDVDATTGV
+1016 IYVVLDETNSDYTNGIVA
-1030 VELGFNGDL
+1030 LSFNDQLFG
-1039 IANQTVSGKLES
+1039 NPESTVSQRLGSLFKT
-1051 RFAQGLSAKEASILY
+1051 GLTAKEASILY

-1188 VGGALKNSVDS
+1188 VGGSLKNSVDS

-1215 NVKMDVGYI
+1215 NVKADIGYI

>member
-30 GTKSIIAAA
+30 GAKSIIAAA
-39 VTAMVAGAALAAEG
+39 VTAMIAGGAMAAEG

-61 TEDVTIASS
+61 TEDVTIASGT
-70 ATEKVNSAV
+70 TEYVNSAV
-79 MQNGTLA
+79 MQGGTLTVA
-86 IQGVL
+86 GRL
-91 DYDSANSKGDFALQ
+91 YYDSKNSKGDFTLRD
-105 GGTVNVTGQGTM
+105 GTINVTNVTGLGSYE
-117 NVRDFVMT
+117 VRDLVIS
-125 GGKITATGDATQ
+125 GGKITATGTATV
-137 DEAHGRTLPAVG
+137 DEEHGRTFPAVG

-177 DPTAYGRMALQGGT
+177 DPTSYGRMVLQGGS
-191 VTLNEGGYITGNKR
+191 VTLNDGGYITGTKQ
-205 LIKAGEYYDGTV
+205 LYTEGT
-217 EVGEDTLA
+217 EVNGTALTEDVLA

-259 DAGAALTVRAT
+259 EAGAALTVRAT
-270 APTNDDTTETL
+270 TSTNNATDEAL

-293 GGEFVNKGSVT
+293 GGEFVNKGLVT

-312 SGGKLSFETGSWLG
+312 SGGKLSFDKGSWLG
-326 WNSSSD
+326 WNTSSD

-372 KGGAAGAG
+372 QGDAAGAG

-398 MTGGTIDLGNNGRLW
+398 MTNGTVDLGNNGRLW

-419 ESLGY
+419 ESLGF
-424 NDMRFIGGTVNM
+424 NDMRLIGGTVNM

-443 SWITGTVN
+443 SWITGTVT

-508 NKGTEYTG
+508 NKGTEYADG
-516 ATLKFTSGS
+516 TLKFTSGS
-525 FNVAGL
+525 FNVSGL

-543 FTMTDVVVGDLASG
+543 FTMTDVVVGTQ

-611 EGLTALDA
+611 EDLTALDA

-652 YGGRWSAVDLKISDF
+652 YGGRWSALGLTVSDF
-667 TPEEDGTISAA
+667 TPAEDGTISAV

-710 VSNVTADAG
+710 VSNLTAVE
-719 GKKTVSIN
+719 GKKTVTIDGST
-727 ASSGTAT
+727 SGEAT

-751 DFSVDTGDT
+751 DFSVADT

-787 VNTNLTVSNISTTT
+787 VNTNLTVSNISTAT

-822 GTLVANTITGGSSGL
+822 GTLIANTITGGSSGL

-852 VAQSAI
+852 VAQDAI
-858 SGKVTVEDAG
+858 TGKVNVSDEG
-868 IIATNLAAA
+868 ILGTNIAAA
-877 KRVAAQ
+877 QRVAAQ
-883 IVAEDVAAGETEV
+883 IVAEDVAAGETDV

-911 SGAAITVGT
+911 SDAAITVGT
-920 DPTDGAAYIAPR
+920 APTAGAAYVAPR

-943 GMIVVDAS
+943 GMLVVDAS

-974 TVDTSSGEVY
+974 TVDTGSGEVY

-990 TGYVDLGGAVTVA
+990 TGLIYMGGAVTVA
-1003 GGTEAL
+1003 GGTVAL

-1016 IYVVVEDVDATTGV
+1016 IYVVVEDVNATTGV

-1188 VGGALKNSVDS
+1188 VGGSLKNSVDS

-1215 NVKMDVGYI
+1215 NVKADIGYI

>member
-1 MNKIYKTSWNRA
+1 MEEKP
-13 RGAVT
+13 
-18 VSSEVSS
+18 EVFIR
-25 SVQGM
+25 M
-30 GTKSIIAAA
+30 FNT
-39 VTAMVAGAALAAEG
+39 VAGRLY
-53 DIWTDRVI
+53 
-61 TEDVTIASS
+61 
-70 ATEKVNSAV
+70 
-79 MQNGTLA
+79 
-86 IQGVL
+86 
-91 DYDSANSKGDFALQ
+91 YDSKNSKGDFTLRD
-105 GGTVNVTGQGTM
+105 GTINVTEQGSYE
-117 NVRDFVMT
+117 VRDLVIS
-125 GGKITATGDATQ
+125 GGKITATGKSTV

-205 LIKAGEYYDGTV
+205 LIKKDEYYDGTV
-217 EVGEDTLA
+217 VVGEDTLA

-259 DAGAALTVRAT
+259 EAGAALTVRAT
-270 APTNDDTTETL
+270 APTNDNSAETL
-281 AAIRKNSTWTIA
+281 AAIQKNSTWTIA
-293 GGEFVNKGSVT
+293 GGEFVNKGIVN

-312 SGGKLSFETGSWLG
+312 SGGTLTLEEGAVMKWDY
-326 WNSSSD
+326 SD
-332 ATIDKA
+332 GDYTLDRA
-338 RLKVTG
+338 RIRVTG
-344 GELVLANLAGIDMR
+344 GEIALANKASFEMR
-358 TVEIAG
+358 TAEIAG
-364 GHITVGDD
+364 GHIVVGND
-372 KGGAAGAG
+372 KGAQEGVGVG
-380 AGNSVRTSPSLGA
+380 TSVRTLPAFGA
-393 YHEFT
+393 YDAFT

-413 IGSAAK
+413 IGSADTA
-419 ESLGY
+419 Y
-424 NDMRFIGGTVNM
+424 NAMNFLGGTVNM
-436 NGTKDYQ
+436 NGTKEYQ
-443 SWITGTVN
+443 SWITGTVTGEGVN
-451 EADTVK
+451 
-457 NGNNVIL
+457 NGNTVVL
-464 EGTTLNVNGYGEVNA
+464 GGTTLNVNGYGEVNA
-479 AHIYVDG
+479 AHIEVDG
-486 SAINV
+486 SAITV
-491 AANGVLTFGS
+491 AANGALTFAS
-501 TYSSNSS
+501 TYRKNST
-508 NKGTEYTG
+508 NEGQEFANG
-516 ATLKFTSGS
+516 TLKFTSGS

-543 FTMTDVVVGDLASG
+543 FTMTDVVVGNLASG

-565 RFDKTL
+565 RFEKTL

-586 SMKDE
+586 ADSNLVLD
-591 ASTLILKGGVL
+591 GGVL
-602 SVNASSIFN
+602 AVNASSIFN
-611 EGLTALDA
+611 EDLTGLDA
-619 DTTKIGG
+619 DTKKITTTEDAAG
-626 TDGILE
+626 GILK
-632 VNFGGKTL
+632 VNFGGATLKEAELKTL
-640 TKQELTTLKSAI
+640 KNAV

-710 VSNVTADAG
+710 VSKLTAVE
-719 GKKTVSIN
+719 GKKTVTIDGST
-727 ASSGTAT
+727 SGEAT

-751 DFSVDTGDT
+751 DFSVADT

-775 NGDITGLGTLEL
+775 NGDISGTGTLEL
-787 VNTNLTVSNISTTT
+787 VNTNLTVSNISTAI

-814 VSTSGTVS
+814 VTTSGTVS

-852 VAQSAI
+852 VAKDAI
-858 SGKVTVEDAG
+858 TGTVNVSDEG
-868 IIATNLAAA
+868 ILGTNIAAA
-877 KRVAAQ
+877 QRVAAQ
-883 IVAEDVAAGETEV
+883 IVAEDVAAGETDV

-920 DPTDGAAYIAPR
+920 DPTDGAAYVAPR
-932 AGGENVILKEN
+932 ANGGNVILKEN
-943 GMIVVDAS
+943 GMLVVDAS

-974 TVDTSSGEVY
+974 TVDTGSGEVY

-990 TGYVDLGGAVTVA
+990 TGLIYMGGAVTVA

-1124 QLADHQGYGAW
+1124 QLADHSGYGAW

>member
-61 TEDVTIASS
+61 TEDVTIASDT
-70 ATEKVNSAV
+70 TEKVNSAV

-205 LIKAGEYYDGTV
+205 LIEKGEYYDGTV
-217 EVGEDTLA
+217 VVGEDTLA

-247 LYTEQTAGKMTV
+247 LYTEQTAGTMTV
-259 DAGAALTVRAT
+259 EAGAALTVRAT
-270 APTNDDTTETL
+270 TSTNNATDEAL

-293 GGEFVNKGSVT
+293 GGEFVNKGTVN

-312 SGGKLSFETGSWLG
+312 SGGSLTLEEGAVMKWDY
-326 WNSSSD
+326 SD
-332 ATIDKA
+332 ENYTLDRA
-338 RLKVTG
+338 RIKVTG
-344 GELVLANLAGIDMR
+344 GEIALANKASIEMR
-358 TVEIAG
+358 TAEIAG
-364 GHITVGDD
+364 GHIAVGND
-372 KGGAAGAG
+372 KGAQEGVGVG
-380 AGNSVRTSPSLGA
+380 TSVRTLPAFGA
-393 YHEFT
+393 YDAFT

-413 IGSAAK
+413 IGSADTA
-419 ESLGY
+419 Y
-424 NDMRFIGGTVNM
+424 NAMNFLGGTVNM
-436 NGTKDYQ
+436 NGMKEYQ
-443 SWITGTVN
+443 SWITGTVT
-451 EADTVK
+451 EAEGVN
-457 NGNNVIL
+457 NGNTVVL
-464 EGTTLNVNGYGEVNA
+464 GGTTLNVNGYGEVNA
-479 AHIYVDG
+479 AHIEVDG
-486 SAINV
+486 SAITV
-491 AANGVLTFGS
+491 AANGALTFAS
-501 TYSSNSS
+501 TYGKNST
-508 NKGTEYTG
+508 NAGDEFTAG
-516 ATLKFTSGS
+516 TLKFTSGS

-543 FTMTDVVVGDLASG
+543 FTMTDVVVGTQ

-565 RFDKTL
+565 RFDETL

-586 SMKDE
+586 ATSSLVLD
-591 ASTLILKGGVL
+591 GGVL
-602 SVNASSIFN
+602 AVNASSIFK
-611 EGLTALDA
+611 EDLTGLDA

-652 YGGRWSAVDLKISDF
+652 YGGRWSALGLTVSDF
-667 TPEEDGTISAA
+667 TPAEDGTISAV

-710 VSNVTADAG
+710 VSKLTAVE
-719 GKKTVSIN
+719 GKKTVTIDGST
-727 ASSGTAT
+727 SGEAT

-787 VNTNLTVSNISTTT
+787 VNTNLTVSNILTTT

-814 VSTSGTVS
+814 VKTSGTVS
-822 GTLVANTITGGSSGL
+822 GTLIANTITGGSSGL

-852 VAQSAI
+852 VAQDAI
-858 SGKVTVEDAG
+858 TGKVNVSDEG
-868 IIATNLAAA
+868 ILGTNIAAA
-877 KRVAAQ
+877 QRVAAQ
-883 IVAEDVAAGETEV
+883 IVAEDVAAGETDV

-911 SGAAITVGT
+911 SDAAITVGT
-920 DPTDGAAYIAPR
+920 DPTDVAAYVAPR
-932 AGGENVILKEN
+932 AGGEKVILKEN
-943 GMIVVDAS
+943 GMLVVDAS

-962 DETDYSVLGKDT
+962 DETDYSVLGKGT
-974 TVDTSSGEVY
+974 TVDTGSGEVY

-990 TGYVDLGGAVTVA
+990 TGYVDLGGGISGASADNV
-1003 GGTEAL
+1003 
-1009 DYFDTDS
+1009 DTDS
-1016 IYVVVEDVDATTGV
+1016 IYVVLDETNSDYTNGIVA
-1030 VELGFNGDL
+1030 LSFNDQLFG
-1039 IANQTVSGKLES
+1039 NPESTVSQRLGSLFKT
-1051 RFAQGLSAKEASILY
+1051 GLTAKEASILY

-1188 VGGALKNSVDS
+1188 VGGSLKNSVDS

>member
-30 GTKSIIAAA
+30 GAKSIIAAA
-39 VTAMVAGAALAAEG
+39 VTAMIAGGAMAAQG

-61 TEDVTIASS
+61 TEDVTIASGT
-70 ATEKVNSAV
+70 TEYVNSAV
-79 MQNGTLA
+79 MQGGTLTVD
-86 IQGVL
+86 GRL
-91 DYDSANSKGDFALQ
+91 YYDSNNSKGDFTLRD
-105 GGTVNVTGQGTM
+105 GTINVTNVTGLGSYE
-117 NVRDFVMT
+117 VRDLVIS
-125 GGKITATGDATQ
+125 GGKITATGTATV
-137 DEAHGRTLPAVG
+137 DEEHGRTFPAVG

-177 DPTAYGRMALQGGT
+177 DPTSYGRMVLQGGS
-191 VTLNEGGYITGNKR
+191 VTLNDGGYITGTKQ
-205 LIKAGEYYDGTV
+205 LYTEGT
-217 EVGEDTLA
+217 EVNGTALTEDVLA

-259 DAGAALTVRAT
+259 EAGAALTVRAT
-270 APTNDDTTETL
+270 TSTNNATDEAL

-293 GGEFVNKGSVT
+293 GGEFVNKGLVT

-312 SGGKLSFETGSWLG
+312 SGGKLSFDKGSWLG
-326 WNSSSD
+326 WNTSSD

-372 KGGAAGAG
+372 QGDAAGAG

-398 MTGGTIDLGNNGRLW
+398 MTNGTVDLGNNGRLW

-419 ESLGY
+419 ESLGF
-424 NDMRFIGGTVNM
+424 NDMRLIGGTVNM

-443 SWITGTVN
+443 SWITGTVT

-508 NKGTEYTG
+508 NKGTEYADG
-516 ATLKFTSGS
+516 TLKFTSGS
-525 FNVAGL
+525 FNVSGL

-543 FTMTDVVVGDLASG
+543 FTMTDVVVGTQ

-611 EGLTALDA
+611 EDLTALDA

-652 YGGRWSAVDLKISDF
+652 YGGRWSALGLTVSDF
-667 TPEEDGTISAA
+667 TPAEDGTISAV

-710 VSNVTADAG
+710 VSNLTAVE
-719 GKKTVSIN
+719 GKKTVTIDGST
-727 ASSGTAT
+727 SGEAT

-751 DFSVDTGDT
+751 DFSVADT

-787 VNTNLTVSNISTTT
+787 VNTNLTVSNISTAT

-822 GTLVANTITGGSSGL
+822 GTLIANTITGGSSGL

-852 VAQSAI
+852 VAQDAI
-858 SGKVTVEDAG
+858 TGKVNVSDEG
-868 IIATNLAAA
+868 ILGTNIAAA
-877 KRVAAQ
+877 QRVAAQ
-883 IVAEDVAAGETEV
+883 IVAEDVAAGETDV

-911 SGAAITVGT
+911 SDAAITVGT
-920 DPTDGAAYIAPR
+920 APTAGAAYVAPR

-943 GMIVVDAS
+943 GMLVVDAS

-974 TVDTSSGEVY
+974 TVDTGSGEVY

-990 TGYVDLGGAVTVA
+990 TGLIYMGGAVTVA
-1003 GGTEAL
+1003 GGTVAL

-1016 IYVVVEDVDATTGV
+1016 IYVVVEDVNATTGV

-1188 VGGALKNSVDS
+1188 VGGSLKNSVDS

-1215 NVKMDVGYI
+1215 NVKADIGYI

>member
-30 GTKSIIAAA
+30 GAKSIIAAA

-61 TEDVTIASS
+61 TEDVTIASDT
-70 ATEKVNSAV
+70 TEKVNSAV

-177 DPTAYGRMALQGGT
+177 DPTSYGRMVLQGGS
-191 VTLNEGGYITGNKR
+191 VTLNDGGYITGNKR

-217 EVGEDTLA
+217 VVGEDTLA

-247 LYTEQTAGKMTV
+247 LYTEQTAGTMTV

-270 APTNDDTTETL
+270 APTNDHTAETL
-281 AAIRKNSTWTIA
+281 AAIQKNSTWTIA
-293 GGEFVNKGSVT
+293 GGEFVNKGTVN

-312 SGGKLSFETGSWLG
+312 SGGTLTLEEGAVMKWDYSGGDYTL
-326 WNSSSD
+326 D
-332 ATIDKA
+332 RA
-338 RLKVTG
+338 RIRVTG
-344 GELVLANLAGIDMR
+344 GEIALANKASIEMR
-358 TVEIAG
+358 TAEIAG
-364 GHITVGDD
+364 GHIAVGND
-372 KGGAAGAG
+372 KGAQEGVGVG
-380 AGNSVRTSPSLGA
+380 TSVRTLPAFGA
-393 YHEFT
+393 YDAFT

-413 IGSAAK
+413 IGSADTA
-419 ESLGY
+419 Y
-424 NDMRFIGGTVNM
+424 NAMNFLGGTVNM
-436 NGTKDYQ
+436 NGTKEYQ
-443 SWITGTVN
+443 SWITGTVT
-451 EADTVK
+451 EAGGVN
-457 NGNNVIL
+457 NGNTVVL
-464 EGTTLNVNGYGEVNA
+464 GGTTLNVNGYGEVNA
-479 AHIYVDG
+479 AHIEVDG
-486 SAINV
+486 SAITV
-491 AANGVLTFGS
+491 AANGALTFAS
-501 TYSSNSS
+501 TYGKNSTHA
-508 NKGTEYTG
+508 GQEFTDG
-516 ATLKFTSGS
+516 TLKFTSGS

-543 FTMTDVVVGDLASG
+543 FTMTDVVVGNLASG
-557 ATEPTTGF
+557 ATKPTTGF

-591 ASTLILKGGVL
+591 ASTLILNGGVL

-611 EGLTALDA
+611 EDLTALDA

-632 VNFGGKTL
+632 VNFGGKKL
-640 TKQELTTLKSAI
+640 TKDALKTLQSAI
-652 YGGRWSAVDLKISDF
+652 YGGRWSALGLTVSDF
-667 TPEEDGTISAA
+667 TPAEDGTISAG

-822 GTLVANTITGGSSGL
+822 GTLIANTITGDTSGL
-837 TVAGAAQVNGKTVEG
+837 TVAGAAQVNGPTGAEG
-852 VAQSAI
+852 AATSALA
-858 SGKVTVEDAG
+858 GKVNVEDAG

-883 IVAEDVAAGETEV
+883 IVAEDVAAGETDV

-911 SGAAITVGT
+911 SDAAITVGT
-920 DPTDGAAYIAPR
+920 DPTDVAAYVAPR
-932 AGGENVILKEN
+932 AGDEKVILKEN
-943 GMIVVDAS
+943 GMLVVDAS

-956 AAPAEG
+956 SAPAEG
-962 DETDYSVLGKDT
+962 DTTDYSVLGSGT
-974 TVDTSSGEVY
+974 TVDTGTGEVY

-990 TGYVDLGGAVTVA
+990 TGLVYMGGALTVA

-1016 IYVVVEDVDATTGV
+1016 IYVVVEDVAATTGV

-1079 TAGTLSYTVAG
+1079 TAGTLSYTAAG

-1124 QLADHQGYGAW
+1124 QLADHSGYGAW
-1135 ADVFYASNEA
+1135 ADVFYAANEA

>member
-30 GTKSIIAAA
+30 GAKSIIAAA
-39 VTAMVAGAALAAEG
+39 VTAMIAGGAMAAES

-61 TEDVTIASS
+61 TEDVTIASGT
-70 ATEKVNSAV
+70 TEYVNSAV
-79 MQNGTLA
+79 MQGGTLTVA
-86 IQGVL
+86 GRL
-91 DYDSANSKGDFALQ
+91 YYDSKNSKGDFTLRD
-105 GGTVNVTGQGTM
+105 GTINVTEQGSYE
-117 NVRDFVMT
+117 VRDLVIS
-125 GGKITATGDATQ
+125 GGKITATGESTD

-205 LIKAGEYYDGTV
+205 LIKAGESYDGTV
-217 EVGEDTLA
+217 VVGEDTLA

-259 DAGAALTVRAT
+259 EAGAALTVRAT
-270 APTNDDTTETL
+270 TSTNNATEEAL

-293 GGEFVNKGSVT
+293 GGEFVNKGTVN

-312 SGGKLSFETGSWLG
+312 SGGKLTLEEGAVMKWDY
-326 WNSSSD
+326 SD
-332 ATIDKA
+332 GDYTLDRA
-338 RLKVTG
+338 RIRVTG
-344 GELVLANLAGIDMR
+344 GEIALANKASIEMR
-358 TVEIAG
+358 TAEIAG
-364 GHITVGDD
+364 GHIAVGND
-372 KGGAAGAG
+372 KGAQEGVGVG
-380 AGNSVRTSPSLGA
+380 TSVRTLPAFGA
-393 YHEFT
+393 YDAFT

-413 IGSAAK
+413 IGSADTA
-419 ESLGY
+419 Y
-424 NDMRFIGGTVNM
+424 NAMNFLGGTVNM
-436 NGTKDYQ
+436 NGTEEYQ
-443 SWITGTVN
+443 SWITGTVT
-451 EADTVK
+451 EAEGVN
-457 NGNNVIL
+457 NGNTVVL
-464 EGTTLNVNGYGEVNA
+464 GGTTLNVNGYGEVNA
-479 AHIYVDG
+479 AHIEVDG
-486 SAINV
+486 SAITV
-491 AANGVLTFGS
+491 AANGALTFAS
-501 TYSSNSS
+501 TYGKNST
-508 NKGTEYTG
+508 NAGKEFTTG
-516 ATLKFTSGS
+516 TLKFTSGS

-543 FTMTDVVVGDLASG
+543 FTMTDVVVGTQ

-586 SMKDE
+586 A
-591 ASTLILKGGVL
+591 ASSLVLDGGVL
-602 SVNASSIFN
+602 AVNASSIFN
-611 EGLTALDA
+611 EGLTGLDA
-619 DTTKIGG
+619 DTAKITTTGEAEG
-626 TDGILE
+626 GILE
-632 VNFGGKTL
+632 VNFGRATLTEAALKTL
-640 TKQELTTLKSAI
+640 KDAV
-652 YGGRWSAVDLKISDF
+652 YDGRWSAVGLTISDF
-667 TPEEDGTISAA
+667 TPETDGTISAE

-710 VSNVTADAG
+710 VSNLTAVE
-719 GKKTVSIN
+719 GKKTVTIDGST
-727 ASSGTAT
+727 SGEAT

-751 DFSVDTGDT
+751 NFTVADT

-775 NGDITGLGTLEL
+775 NGDISGTGTLEL
-787 VNTNLTVSNISTTT
+787 VNTNLTVSNISTAT

-852 VAQSAI
+852 VAQDAI
-858 SGKVTVEDAG
+858 TGEVNVSDEG
-868 IIATNLAAA
+868 ILGTNIAAA
-877 KRVAAQ
+877 QRVAAQ
-883 IVAEDVAAGETEV
+883 IVAEDVAAGETDV

-911 SGAAITVGT
+911 SDAAITVGT
-920 DPTDGAAYIAPR
+920 DPTDVAAYVAPR
-932 AGGENVILKEN
+932 AGDEKVILKEN
-943 GMIVVDAS
+943 GMLVVDAS

-956 AAPAEG
+956 SAPAEG
-962 DETDYSVLGKDT
+962 DETDYSVLGSGT
-974 TVDTSSGEVY
+974 TVDTGTGEVY

-990 TGYVDLGGAVTVA
+990 TGYVDLGGEISGASADNV
-1003 GGTEAL
+1003 
-1009 DYFDTDS
+1009 DTDS
-1016 IYVVVEDVDATTGV
+1016 IYVVLDETNSDYTKGIVA
-1030 VELGFNGDL
+1030 LSFNDQLFG
-1039 IANQTVSGKLES
+1039 NPESTVSQRLGSLFKT
-1051 RFAQGLSAKEASILY
+1051 GLTAKEASILY

-1188 VGGALKNSVDS
+1188 VGGSLKNSVDS

-1215 NVKMDVGYI
+1215 NVKADIGYI

>member
-1 MNKIYKTSWNRA
+1 MEEKP
-13 RGAVT
+13 
-18 VSSEVSS
+18 EVFIRLFN
-25 SVQGM
+25 
-30 GTKSIIAAA
+30 T
-39 VTAMVAGAALAAEG
+39 VAGRLY
-53 DIWTDRVI
+53 
-61 TEDVTIASS
+61 
-70 ATEKVNSAV
+70 
-79 MQNGTLA
+79 
-86 IQGVL
+86 
-91 DYDSANSKGDFALQ
+91 YDSKNSKGDFTLRD
-105 GGTVNVTGQGTM
+105 GTINVTEQGSYE
-117 NVRDFVMT
+117 VRDLVIS
-125 GGKITATGDATQ
+125 GGKITATGKSTV

-205 LIKAGEYYDGTV
+205 LIKKDEYYDGTV
-217 EVGEDTLA
+217 VVGEDTLA

-259 DAGAALTVRAT
+259 EAGAALTVRAT
-270 APTNDDTTETL
+270 APTNDNSAETL
-281 AAIRKNSTWTIA
+281 AAIQKNSTWTIA
-293 GGEFVNKGSVT
+293 GGEFVNKGIVN

-312 SGGKLSFETGSWLG
+312 SGGTLTLEEGAVMKWDY
-326 WNSSSD
+326 SD
-332 ATIDKA
+332 GDYTLDRA
-338 RLKVTG
+338 RIRVTG
-344 GELVLANLAGIDMR
+344 GEIALANKASFEMR
-358 TVEIAG
+358 TAEIAG
-364 GHITVGDD
+364 GHIVVGND
-372 KGGAAGAG
+372 KGAQEGVGVG
-380 AGNSVRTSPSLGA
+380 TSVRTLPAFGA
-393 YHEFT
+393 YDAFT

-413 IGSAAK
+413 IGSADTA
-419 ESLGY
+419 Y
-424 NDMRFIGGTVNM
+424 NAMNFLGGTVNM
-436 NGTKDYQ
+436 NGTKEYQ
-443 SWITGTVN
+443 SWITGTVTGEGVN
-451 EADTVK
+451 
-457 NGNNVIL
+457 NGNTVVL
-464 EGTTLNVNGYGEVNA
+464 GGTTLNVNGYGEVNA
-479 AHIYVDG
+479 AHIEVDG
-486 SAINV
+486 SAITV
-491 AANGVLTFGS
+491 AANGALTFAS
-501 TYSSNSS
+501 TYRKNST
-508 NKGTEYTG
+508 NEGQEFANG
-516 ATLKFTSGS
+516 TLKFTSGS

-543 FTMTDVVVGDLASG
+543 FTMTDVVVGNLASG

-565 RFDKTL
+565 RFEKTL

-586 SMKDE
+586 ADSNLVLD
-591 ASTLILKGGVL
+591 GGVL
-602 SVNASSIFN
+602 AVNASSIFN
-611 EGLTALDA
+611 EDLTGLDA
-619 DTTKIGG
+619 DTKKITTTEDAAG
-626 TDGILE
+626 GILK
-632 VNFGGKTL
+632 VNFGGATLKEAELKTL
-640 TKQELTTLKSAI
+640 KNAV

-710 VSNVTADAG
+710 VSKLTAVE
-719 GKKTVSIN
+719 GKKTVTIDGST
-727 ASSGTAT
+727 SGEAT

-751 DFSVDTGDT
+751 DFSVADT

-775 NGDITGLGTLEL
+775 NGDISGTGTLEL
-787 VNTNLTVSNISTTT
+787 VNTNLTVSNISTAI

-814 VSTSGTVS
+814 VTTSGTVS

-852 VAQSAI
+852 VAKDAI
-858 SGKVTVEDAG
+858 TGTVNVSDEG
-868 IIATNLAAA
+868 ILGTNIAAA
-877 KRVAAQ
+877 QRVAAQ
-883 IVAEDVAAGETEV
+883 IVAEDVAAGETDV

-920 DPTDGAAYIAPR
+920 DPTDGAAYVAPR
-932 AGGENVILKEN
+932 ADGGNVILKEN
-943 GMIVVDAS
+943 GMLVVDAS

-974 TVDTSSGEVY
+974 TVDTGSGEVY

-990 TGYVDLGGAVTVA
+990 TGLIYMGGAVTVA

-1124 QLADHQGYGAW
+1124 QLADHSGYGAW

>member
-13 RGAVT
+13 RGPVT

-30 GTKSIIAAA
+30 GAKSIIAAA
-39 VTAMVAGAALAAEG
+39 VTAMIAGGAMAAEG

-61 TEDVTIASS
+61 TEDVTIASGT
-70 ATEKVNSAV
+70 TEYVNSAV
-79 MQNGTLA
+79 MQGGTLTVA
-86 IQGVL
+86 GRL
-91 DYDSANSKGDFALQ
+91 YYDSKNSKGDFTLRD
-105 GGTVNVTGQGTM
+105 GTINVTGQGSYE
-117 NVRDFVMT
+117 VRDLVIS
-125 GGKITATGDATQ
+125 GGKITATGESTV

-217 EVGEDTLA
+217 VVGEDTLA

-259 DAGAALTVRAT
+259 EAGAALTVRAT

-293 GGEFVNKGSVT
+293 GGEFVNKGTVN

-312 SGGKLSFETGSWLG
+312 SGGTLTLEEGAVMKWDY
-326 WNSSSD
+326 SD
-332 ATIDKA
+332 GDYTLDRA
-338 RLKVTG
+338 RIRVTG
-344 GELVLANLAGIDMR
+344 GEIALANKASFEMR

-364 GHITVGDD
+364 GHIAVGND
-372 KGGAAGAG
+372 KGAQEGVGVG
-380 AGNSVRTSPSLGA
+380 TSVRTLPAFGA
-393 YHEFT
+393 YDAFT

-413 IGSAAK
+413 IGSADTA
-419 ESLGY
+419 Y
-424 NDMRFIGGTVNM
+424 NAMNFLGGTVNM
-436 NGTKDYQ
+436 NGMKEYQ
-443 SWITGTVN
+443 SWITGTVT
-451 EADTVK
+451 EAEGVN
-457 NGNNVIL
+457 NGNTVVL
-464 EGTTLNVNGYGEVNA
+464 GGTTLNVNGYGEVNA
-479 AHIYVDG
+479 AHIEVDG
-486 SAINV
+486 SAITV
-491 AANGVLTFGS
+491 AANGALTFAS
-501 TYSSNSS
+501 TYGKNST
-508 NKGTEYTG
+508 NAGKEFTTG
-516 ATLKFTSGS
+516 TLKFTSGS

-543 FTMTDVVVGDLASG
+543 FTMTDVVVGTQ

-586 SMKDE
+586 ATSSLVLD
-591 ASTLILKGGVL
+591 GGVL
-602 SVNASSIFN
+602 AVNASSIFN
-611 EGLTALDA
+611 EGLTGLDA
-619 DTTKIGG
+619 DTAKITTTGEAEG
-626 TDGILE
+626 GILE
-632 VNFGGKTL
+632 VNFRGATLTEAALKTL
-640 TKQELTTLKSAI
+640 KNAV
-652 YGGRWSAVDLKISDF
+652 YDGRWSAVGLKISDF
-667 TPEEDGTISAA
+667 TPEEDGTISAE

-710 VSNVTADAG
+710 VSKVTAGAD
-719 GKKTVSIN
+719 GKKTVTIGDST
-727 ASSGTAT
+727 GGEAT

-751 DFSVDTGDT
+751 NFTVADK

-775 NGDITGLGTLEL
+775 NGDISGTGTLEL
-787 VNTNLTVSNISTTT
+787 VNTNLTVSNISTAT

-814 VSTSGTVS
+814 VTTSGTVS

-852 VAQSAI
+852 VAKDAI
-858 SGKVTVEDAG
+858 TGKVNVSDEG
-868 IIATNLAAA
+868 ILGTNIAAA

-883 IVAEDVAAGETEV
+883 IVAEDVAAGETDV

-920 DPTDGAAYIAPR
+920 DLTDGAAYVAPR

-943 GMIVVDAS
+943 GMLVVDAS

-962 DETDYSVLGKDT
+962 DTTDYSVLGKDT
-974 TVDTSSGEVY
+974 TVDTGSGEVY

-990 TGYVDLGGAVTVA
+990 TGLVYMGGALTVA

-1016 IYVVVEDVDATTGV
+1016 IYVVVEDVEATTGV
-1030 VELGFNGDL
+1030 VKLGFNGDL

-1051 RFAQGLSAKEASILY
+1051 RFAQGLSAKEVSILY
-1066 ALQDNTAFWAEDD
+1066 ALQDNTAFWAEDE
-1079 TAGTLSYTVAG
+1079 TANTISYTAAG

-1268 TKIDTD
+1268 TKIDSD
-1274 SVAFNDE
+1274 SVAFNDA

-1376 VRYSF
+1376 VQYSF

>member
-61 TEDVTIASS
+61 TEDVTIASDT
-70 ATEKVNSAV
+70 TEKVNSAV

-205 LIKAGEYYDGTV
+205 LIKTGKSYDGTV

-259 DAGAALTVRAT
+259 EAGAALTVRAT
-270 APTNDDTTETL
+270 APTNDNTVETL
-281 AAIRKNSTWTIA
+281 AAIQKNSTWTIA
-293 GGEFVNKGSVT
+293 GGEFVNKGIVN

-312 SGGKLSFETGSWLG
+312 SGGTLTLEEGAVMQWDY
-326 WNSSSD
+326 SD
-332 ATIDKA
+332 KDYALDRA
-338 RLKVTG
+338 RIRVTG
-344 GELVLANLAGIDMR
+344 GEIALANKASIEMR
-358 TVEIAG
+358 TAEIAG
-364 GHITVGDD
+364 GHIAVGND
-372 KGGAAGAG
+372 KGAQEGVGVG
-380 AGNSVRTSPSLGA
+380 TSVRTLPAFGA
-393 YHEFT
+393 YDAFT

-413 IGSAAK
+413 IGSADTA
-419 ESLGY
+419 Y
-424 NDMRFIGGTVNM
+424 NAMNFLGGTVNM
-436 NGTKDYQ
+436 NGTEEYQ
-443 SWITGTVN
+443 SWITGTVT
-451 EADTVK
+451 EAEGVN
-457 NGNNVIL
+457 NGNTVVL
-464 EGTTLNVNGYGEVNA
+464 GGTTLNVNGYGEVNA
-479 AHIYVDG
+479 AHIEVDG
-486 SAINV
+486 SAITV
-491 AANGVLTFGS
+491 AANGALTFAS
-501 TYSSNSS
+501 TYGKNSN
-508 NKGTEYTG
+508 NAGQGFTNG
-516 ATLKFTSGS
+516 TLKFTSGS

-531 LKSEIATEMAGD
+531 LKSEIETEMAGD
-543 FTMTDVVVGDLASG
+543 FTMTDVVVGTQ

-565 RFDKTL
+565 RFKKTL
-571 TVTGGTTTITGKLAN
+571 TVMGGTTTITGKLAN
-586 SMKDE
+586 ADSSLMLD
-591 ASTLILKGGVL
+591 GGVL
-602 SVNASSIFN
+602 AVNASSIFN
-611 EGLTALDA
+611 EDLTDLDA
-619 DTTKIGG
+619 DTAEITTTEDAAG
-626 TDGILE
+626 GILE
-632 VNFGGKTL
+632 VNFRGK
-640 TKQELTTLKSAI
+640 ELTEAALKKLKDAV
-652 YGGRWSAVDLKISDF
+652 YAGRWSAVGLKISDF
-667 TPEEDGTISAA
+667 TPEEDGTISAE

-693 SAGTG
+693 SAGTTG
-698 TLGATSVSGQVD
+698 KLEATSVSGQVD
-710 VSNVTADAG
+710 VSKVTAGAD
-719 GKKTVSIN
+719 GKKTVTIGDST
-727 ASSGTAT
+727 GGET

-751 DFSVDTGDT
+751 NFTVADT

-775 NGDITGLGTLEL
+775 NGDISGTGTLEL
-787 VNTNLTVSNISTTT
+787 VNTNLTVSNISTAT

-814 VSTSGTVS
+814 VTTSGTVS
-822 GTLVANTITGGSSGL
+822 GTLIANTITGGSSGL

-852 VAQSAI
+852 VAKDAI
-858 SGKVTVEDAG
+858 TGKVNVSDEG
-868 IIATNLAAA
+868 ILGTNIAAA

-883 IVAEDVAAGETEV
+883 IVAEDVAAGETDV

-920 DPTDGAAYIAPR
+920 APTDGAAYVAPR

-943 GMIVVDAS
+943 GMLVVDAS

-956 AAPAEG
+956 SAPAEG

-974 TVDTSSGEVY
+974 TVDTGSGEVY

-990 TGYVDLGGAVTVA
+990 TGYVDLGGEISGASADNV
-1003 GGTEAL
+1003 
-1009 DYFDTDS
+1009 DTDS
-1016 IYVVVEDVDATTGV
+1016 IYVVLDETNSDYTNGIVA
-1030 VELGFNGDL
+1030 LSFNDQLFG
-1039 IANQTVSGKLES
+1039 NPESTVSQRLGSLFKT
-1051 RFAQGLSAKEASILY
+1051 GLTAKESSILY
-1066 ALQDNTAFWAEDD
+1066 ALQDNTAFWAEDE
-1079 TAGTLSYTVAG
+1079 TANTISYTAAG

-1254 GDMFSVVPHVGLRY
+1254 GDMFSVVPHVGVRY
-1268 TKIDTD
+1268 TKIDSD
-1274 SVAFNDE
+1274 SVAFNDA

>member
-1 MNKIYKTSWNRA
+1 MEEKP
-13 RGAVT
+13 
-18 VSSEVSS
+18 EVFIR
-25 SVQGM
+25 M
-30 GTKSIIAAA
+30 FNT
-39 VTAMVAGAALAAEG
+39 VAGRLY
-53 DIWTDRVI
+53 
-61 TEDVTIASS
+61 
-70 ATEKVNSAV
+70 
-79 MQNGTLA
+79 
-86 IQGVL
+86 
-91 DYDSANSKGDFALQ
+91 YDSKNSKGDFTLRD
-105 GGTVNVTGQGTM
+105 GTINVTEQGSYE
-117 NVRDFVMT
+117 VRDLVIS
-125 GGKITATGDATQ
+125 GGKITATGKSTV

-205 LIKAGEYYDGTV
+205 LIKKDEYYDGTV
-217 EVGEDTLA
+217 VVGEDTLA

-259 DAGAALTVRAT
+259 EAGAALTVRAT
-270 APTNDDTTETL
+270 APTNDNSAETL
-281 AAIRKNSTWTIA
+281 AAIQKNSTWTIA
-293 GGEFVNKGSVT
+293 GGEFVNKGIVN

-312 SGGKLSFETGSWLG
+312 SGGTLTLEEGAVMKWDY
-326 WNSSSD
+326 SD
-332 ATIDKA
+332 GDYTLDRA
-338 RLKVTG
+338 RIRVTG
-344 GELVLANLAGIDMR
+344 GEIALANKASFEMR
-358 TVEIAG
+358 TAEIAG
-364 GHITVGDD
+364 GHIVVGND
-372 KGGAAGAG
+372 KGAQEGVGVG
-380 AGNSVRTSPSLGA
+380 TSVRTLPAFGA
-393 YHEFT
+393 YDAFT

-413 IGSAAK
+413 IGSADTA
-419 ESLGY
+419 Y
-424 NDMRFIGGTVNM
+424 NAMNFLGGTVNM
-436 NGTKDYQ
+436 NGTKEYQ
-443 SWITGTVN
+443 SWITGTVTGEGVN
-451 EADTVK
+451 
-457 NGNNVIL
+457 NGNTVVL
-464 EGTTLNVNGYGEVNA
+464 GGTTLNVNGYGEVNA
-479 AHIYVDG
+479 AHIEVDG
-486 SAINV
+486 SAITV
-491 AANGVLTFGS
+491 AANGALTFAS
-501 TYSSNSS
+501 TYRKNST
-508 NKGTEYTG
+508 NEGQEFANG
-516 ATLKFTSGS
+516 TLKFTSGS

-543 FTMTDVVVGDLASG
+543 FTMTDVVVGNLASG

-565 RFDKTL
+565 RFEKTL

-586 SMKDE
+586 ADSNLVLD
-591 ASTLILKGGVL
+591 GGVL
-602 SVNASSIFN
+602 AVNASSIFN
-611 EGLTALDA
+611 EDLTGLDA
-619 DTTKIGG
+619 DTKKITTTEDAAG
-626 TDGILE
+626 GILK
-632 VNFGGKTL
+632 VNFGGATLKEAELKTL
-640 TKQELTTLKSAI
+640 KNAV

-710 VSNVTADAG
+710 VSKLTAVE
-719 GKKTVSIN
+719 GKKTVTIDGST
-727 ASSGTAT
+727 SGEAT

-751 DFSVDTGDT
+751 DFSVADT

-775 NGDITGLGTLEL
+775 NGDISGTGTLEL
-787 VNTNLTVSNISTTT
+787 VNTNLTVSNISTAI

-814 VSTSGTVS
+814 VTTSGTVS

-852 VAQSAI
+852 VAKDAI
-858 SGKVTVEDAG
+858 TGTVNVSDEG
-868 IIATNLAAA
+868 ILGTNIAAA
-877 KRVAAQ
+877 QRVAAQ
-883 IVAEDVAAGETEV
+883 IVAEDVAAGETDV

-920 DPTDGAAYIAPR
+920 DPTDGAAYVAPR
-932 AGGENVILKEN
+932 ADGGNVILKEN
-943 GMIVVDAS
+943 GMLVVDAS

-974 TVDTSSGEVY
+974 TVDTGSGEVY

-990 TGYVDLGGAVTVA
+990 TGLIYMGGAVTVA

-1124 QLADHQGYGAW
+1124 QLADHSGYGAW

>member
-30 GTKSIIAAA
+30 GAKSIIAAA
-39 VTAMVAGAALAAEG
+39 VTAMIAGGAMAAEV

-61 TEDVTIASS
+61 TEDVTIASGT
-70 ATEKVNSAV
+70 TEYVNSAV
-79 MQNGTLA
+79 MQGGTLA
-86 IQGVL
+86 VAGRL
-91 DYDSANSKGDFALQ
+91 YYDSENSKGDFTLRD
-105 GGTVNVTGQGTM
+105 GTINVTNVTGLGSYE
-117 NVRDFVMT
+117 VRDLVIS
-125 GGKITATGDATQ
+125 GGKITATGTATV
-137 DEAHGRTLPAVG
+137 DEEHGRTFPAVG

-177 DPTAYGRMALQGGT
+177 DPTSYGRMVLQGGS
-191 VTLNEGGYITGNKR
+191 VTLNDGGYITGTKQ
-205 LIKAGEYYDGTV
+205 LYTEGT
-217 EVGEDTLA
+217 EVNGTALTEDVLA

-259 DAGAALTVRAT
+259 EAGAALTVRAT
-270 APTNDDTTETL
+270 TSTNNATDEAL
-281 AAIRKNSTWTIA
+281 AAIQKNSTWTIA
-293 GGEFVNKGSVT
+293 GGEFVNKGIVN

-312 SGGKLSFETGSWLG
+312 SGGTLTLEEGAVMKWDY
-326 WNSSSD
+326 SD
-332 ATIDKA
+332 RDYTLDRA
-338 RLKVTG
+338 RIRVTG
-344 GELVLANLAGIDMR
+344 GEIALANKASIEMR
-358 TVEIAG
+358 TAEIAG
-364 GHITVGDD
+364 GHIAVGND
-372 KGGAAGAG
+372 KGAQEGVGVETA
-380 AGNSVRTSPSLGA
+380 VRTLPAFGA
-393 YHEFT
+393 YDAFT

-413 IGSAAK
+413 IGSADTA
-419 ESLGY
+419 Y
-424 NDMRFIGGTVNM
+424 NAMNFLGGTVNM
-436 NGTKDYQ
+436 NGTEEYQ
-443 SWITGTVN
+443 SWITGTVT
-451 EADTVK
+451 EAKGVN
-457 NGNNVIL
+457 NGNTVVL
-464 EGTTLNVNGYGEVNA
+464 GGTTLNVNGYGEVNA
-479 AHIYVDG
+479 AHIEVDG
-486 SAINV
+486 SAITV
-491 AANGVLTFGS
+491 AANGALTFAS
-501 TYSSNSS
+501 TYGKNST
-508 NKGTEYTG
+508 NAGKEFTTG
-516 ATLKFTSGS
+516 TLKFTSGS

-543 FTMTDVVVGDLASG
+543 FTMTDVVVGTQ

-586 SMKDE
+586 ATSSLVLD
-591 ASTLILKGGVL
+591 GGVL
-602 SVNASSIFN
+602 AVNASSIFN
-611 EGLTALDA
+611 EGHTGLDA
-619 DTTKIGG
+619 DTAKITTTEDAAG
-626 TDGILE
+626 GILE
-632 VNFGGKTL
+632 VNFGGATL
-640 TKQELTTLKSAI
+640 TETALTTLKSAI
-652 YGGRWSAVDLKISDF
+652 YDGRWSAVGLKISDF
-667 TPEEDGTISAA
+667 TPEEDGTISAE

-775 NGDITGLGTLEL
+775 NGDITGSGTLEL
-787 VNTNLTVSNISTTT
+787 VNTNLTVSNISTAT

-822 GTLVANTITGGSSGL
+822 GTLVANTITGVTSGL
-837 TVAGAAQVNGKTVEG
+837 TVAGAAQVNGPTGAEG
-852 VAQSAI
+852 AATSALA
-858 SGKVTVEDAG
+858 GKVNVEDAG

-883 IVAEDVAAGETEV
+883 IVAEDVAAGETDV

-920 DPTDGAAYIAPR
+920 DPTDGAAYVAPR
-932 AGGENVILKEN
+932 AGDEKVILKEN
-943 GMIVVDAS
+943 GMLVVDAS

-962 DETDYSVLGKDT
+962 DETDYSVLGKGT
-974 TVDTSSGEVY
+974 TVDTGSGEVY

-990 TGYVDLGGAVTVA
+990 TGLVYMGGALTVA

-1016 IYVVVEDVDATTGV
+1016 IYVVVEDVEATTGV
-1030 VELGFNGDL
+1030 VKLGFNGDL

-1051 RFAQGLSAKEASILY
+1051 RFAQGLSAKEVSILY
-1066 ALQDNTAFWAEDD
+1066 ALQDNTAFWAEDE
-1079 TAGTLSYTVAG
+1079 TANTISYTAAG

>member
-30 GTKSIIAAA
+30 GAKSIIAAA
-39 VTAMVAGAALAAEG
+39 VTAMIAGGAMAAEG

-61 TEDVTIASS
+61 TEDVTIASGT
-70 ATEKVNSAV
+70 TEYVNSAV
-79 MQNGTLA
+79 MQGGTLTVA
-86 IQGVL
+86 GRL
-91 DYDSANSKGDFALQ
+91 YYDSKNSKGDFTLRD
-105 GGTVNVTGQGTM
+105 GTINVTGQGSYE
-117 NVRDFVMT
+117 VRDLVIS
-125 GGKITATGDATQ
+125 GGKITATGESTV

-217 EVGEDTLA
+217 VVGEDTLA

-259 DAGAALTVRAT
+259 EAGAALTVRAT
-270 APTNDDTTETL
+270 APTNDDTAGTL

-293 GGEFVNKGSVT
+293 GGEFVNKGIVN

-312 SGGKLSFETGSWLG
+312 SGGTLTLEEGAVMKWDY
-326 WNSSSD
+326 SD
-332 ATIDKA
+332 GDYTLDRA
-338 RLKVTG
+338 RIRVTG
-344 GELVLANLAGIDMR
+344 GEIALANKASFEMR

-364 GHITVGDD
+364 GHIAVGND
-372 KGGAAGAG
+372 KGAQEGVGVG
-380 AGNSVRTSPSLGA
+380 TSVRTLPAFGA
-393 YHEFT
+393 YDAFT

-413 IGSAAK
+413 IGSADTA
-419 ESLGY
+419 Y
-424 NDMRFIGGTVNM
+424 NAMNFLGGTVNM
-436 NGTKDYQ
+436 NGTKEYQ
-443 SWITGTVN
+443 SWITGTVTGEGVN
-451 EADTVK
+451 
-457 NGNNVIL
+457 NGNTVVL
-464 EGTTLNVNGYGEVNA
+464 GGTALNVNGYGEVNA
-479 AHIYVDG
+479 AHIEVDG
-486 SAINV
+486 SAITV
-491 AANGVLTFGS
+491 AANGALTFAS
-501 TYSSNSS
+501 TYRKNST
-508 NKGTEYTG
+508 NEGQEFANG
-516 ATLKFTSGS
+516 TLKFTSGS

-543 FTMTDVVVGDLASG
+543 FTMTDVVVGNLASG

-565 RFDKTL
+565 RFEKTL

-586 SMKDE
+586 ADSNLVLD
-591 ASTLILKGGVL
+591 GGVL
-602 SVNASSIFN
+602 AVNASSIFN
-611 EGLTALDA
+611 EDLTGLDA
-619 DTTKIGG
+619 DTKKITTTEDAAG
-626 TDGILE
+626 GILK
-632 VNFGGKTL
+632 VNFGGATLKEAELKTL
-640 TKQELTTLKSAI
+640 KNAV

-710 VSNVTADAG
+710 VSKLTAVE
-719 GKKTVSIN
+719 GKKTVTIDGST
-727 ASSGTAT
+727 SGEAT

-751 DFSVDTGDT
+751 DFSVADT

-775 NGDITGLGTLEL
+775 NGDISGTGTLEL
-787 VNTNLTVSNISTTT
+787 VNTNLTVSNISTAI

-814 VSTSGTVS
+814 VTTSGTVS

-852 VAQSAI
+852 VAKDAI
-858 SGKVTVEDAG
+858 TGTVNVSDEG
-868 IIATNLAAA
+868 ILGTNIAAA
-877 KRVAAQ
+877 QRVAAQ
-883 IVAEDVAAGETEV
+883 IVAEDVAAGETDV

-920 DPTDGAAYIAPR
+920 DPTDGAAYVAPR
-932 AGGENVILKEN
+932 ADGGNVILKEN
-943 GMIVVDAS
+943 GMLVVDAS

-974 TVDTSSGEVY
+974 TVDTGSGEVY

-990 TGYVDLGGAVTVA
+990 TGLIYMGGAVTVA

-1124 QLADHQGYGAW
+1124 QLADHSGYGAW

>member
-30 GTKSIIAAA
+30 GAKSIIAAA
-39 VTAMVAGAALAAEG
+39 VTAMIAGGAMAAEG

-61 TEDVTIASS
+61 TEDVTIASGT
-70 ATEKVNSAV
+70 TEYVNSAV
-79 MQNGTLA
+79 MQGGTLA
-86 IQGVL
+86 VAGRL
-91 DYDSANSKGDFALQ
+91 YYDSKNSKGDFTLRD
-105 GGTVNVTGQGTM
+105 GTINVTEQGSYE
-117 NVRDFVMT
+117 VRDLVIS
-125 GGKITATGDATQ
+125 GGKITATGESTV

-205 LIKAGEYYDGTV
+205 LIKAGKYYDGTV
-217 EVGEDTLA
+217 VVGEDTLA

-259 DAGAALTVRAT
+259 EAGAALTVRAK

-293 GGEFVNKGSVT
+293 GGEFVNKGTVN

-312 SGGKLSFETGSWLG
+312 SGGSLTLEEGAVMKWDY
-326 WNSSSD
+326 SD
-332 ATIDKA
+332 EKYTLDRA
-338 RLKVTG
+338 RIKVTG
-344 GELVLANLAGIDMR
+344 GEIALANKASIEMR
-358 TVEIAG
+358 TAEIAG
-364 GHITVGDD
+364 GHIAVGND
-372 KGGAAGAG
+372 KGAQEGVGVVTA
-380 AGNSVRTSPSLGA
+380 VRTLPAFGA
-393 YHEFT
+393 YDAFT

-413 IGSAAK
+413 IGSADTA
-419 ESLGY
+419 Y
-424 NDMRFIGGTVNM
+424 NAMNFLGGTVNM
-436 NGTKDYQ
+436 NGTKKYQ
-443 SWITGTVN
+443 SWITGTVT

-508 NKGTEYTG
+508 NKDTEYANG
-516 ATLKFTSGS
+516 TLKFTSGS

-571 TVTGGTTTITGKLAN
+571 TVTGGTTTISGKLAN
-586 SMKDE
+586 A
-591 ASTLILKGGVL
+591 ASSLVLDGGVL
-602 SVNASSIFN
+602 AVNASSIFKAD
-611 EGLTALDA
+611 LTDLDA
-619 DTTKIGG
+619 DTTKIDGTGG
-626 TDGILE
+626 MLE
-632 VNFGGKTL
+632 VNFGGATLTEAALKTL
-640 TKQELTTLKSAI
+640 KNAV
-652 YGGRWSAVDLKISDF
+652 YGGRWSAVGLTISDF
-667 TPEEDGTISAA
+667 TPETDGTISAE

-710 VSNVTADAG
+710 VSNLTAVE
-719 GKKTVSIN
+719 GKKTVTID
-727 ASSGTAT
+727 AGEDTAT

-751 DFSVDTGDT
+751 DFSVADT

-775 NGDITGLGTLEL
+775 NGDITGSGTLEL
-787 VNTNLTVSNISTTT
+787 VNTNLTVSNISTAT

-822 GTLVANTITGGSSGL
+822 GTLIANTITGGTSGL

-852 VAQSAI
+852 VAKDAI
-858 SGKVTVEDAG
+858 TGKVNVSDEG
-868 IIATNLAAA
+868 ILGTNIAAA
-877 KRVAAQ
+877 QRVAAQ
-883 IVAEDVAAGETEV
+883 IVAEDVAAGETDV

-920 DPTDGAAYIAPR
+920 APTAGAAYVAPR

-943 GMIVVDAS
+943 GMLVVDAS

-974 TVDTSSGEVY
+974 TVDTGSGEVY

-990 TGYVDLGGAVTVA
+990 TGYVDLGGEISGASADNV
-1003 GGTEAL
+1003 
-1009 DYFDTDS
+1009 DTDS
-1016 IYVVVEDVDATTGV
+1016 IYVVLDETNSDYTKGIVA
-1030 VELGFNGDL
+1030 LSFNDQLFG
-1039 IANQTVSGKLES
+1039 NPESTVSQRLGSLFKT
-1051 RFAQGLSAKEASILY
+1051 GLTAKEASILY

-1188 VGGALKNSVDS
+1188 VGGSLKNSVDS

-1215 NVKMDVGYI
+1215 NVKADIGYI

>member
-1 MNKIYKTSWNRA
+1 MFNT
-13 RGAVT
+13 
-18 VSSEVSS
+18 
-25 SVQGM
+25 
-30 GTKSIIAAA
+30 
-39 VTAMVAGAALAAEG
+39 VAGRLY
-53 DIWTDRVI
+53 
-61 TEDVTIASS
+61 
-70 ATEKVNSAV
+70 
-79 MQNGTLA
+79 
-86 IQGVL
+86 
-91 DYDSANSKGDFALQ
+91 YDSKNSKGDFTLRD
-105 GGTVNVTGQGTM
+105 GTINVTEQGSYE
-117 NVRDFVMT
+117 VRDLVIS
-125 GGKITATGDATQ
+125 GGKITATGKSTV

-205 LIKAGEYYDGTV
+205 LIKKDEYYDGTV
-217 EVGEDTLA
+217 VVGEDTLA

-259 DAGAALTVRAT
+259 EAGAALTVRAT
-270 APTNDDTTETL
+270 APTNDNSAETL
-281 AAIRKNSTWTIA
+281 AAIQKNSTWTIA
-293 GGEFVNKGSVT
+293 GGEFVNKGIVN

-312 SGGKLSFETGSWLG
+312 SGGTLTLEEGAVMKWDY
-326 WNSSSD
+326 SD
-332 ATIDKA
+332 GDYTLDRA
-338 RLKVTG
+338 RIRVTG
-344 GELVLANLAGIDMR
+344 GEIALANKASFEMR
-358 TVEIAG
+358 TAEIAG
-364 GHITVGDD
+364 GHIVVGND
-372 KGGAAGAG
+372 KGAQEGVGVG
-380 AGNSVRTSPSLGA
+380 TSVRTLPAFGA
-393 YHEFT
+393 YDAFT

-413 IGSAAK
+413 IGSADTA
-419 ESLGY
+419 Y
-424 NDMRFIGGTVNM
+424 NAMNFLGGTVNM
-436 NGTKDYQ
+436 NGTKEYQ
-443 SWITGTVN
+443 SWITGTVTGEGVN
-451 EADTVK
+451 
-457 NGNNVIL
+457 NGNTVVL
-464 EGTTLNVNGYGEVNA
+464 GGTTLNVNGYGEVNA
-479 AHIYVDG
+479 AHIEVDG
-486 SAINV
+486 SAITV
-491 AANGVLTFGS
+491 AANGALTFAS
-501 TYSSNSS
+501 TYRKNST
-508 NKGTEYTG
+508 NEGQEFANG
-516 ATLKFTSGS
+516 TLKFTSGS

-543 FTMTDVVVGDLASG
+543 FTMTDVVVGNLASG

-565 RFDKTL
+565 RFEKTL

-586 SMKDE
+586 ADSNLVLD
-591 ASTLILKGGVL
+591 GGVL
-602 SVNASSIFN
+602 AVNASSIFN
-611 EGLTALDA
+611 EDLTGLDA
-619 DTTKIGG
+619 DTKKITTTEDAAG
-626 TDGILE
+626 GILK
-632 VNFGGKTL
+632 VNFGGATLKEAELKTL
-640 TKQELTTLKSAI
+640 KNAV

-710 VSNVTADAG
+710 VSKLTAVE
-719 GKKTVSIN
+719 GKKTVTIDGST
-727 ASSGTAT
+727 SGEAT

-751 DFSVDTGDT
+751 DFSVADT

-775 NGDITGLGTLEL
+775 NGDISGTGTLEL
-787 VNTNLTVSNISTTT
+787 VNTNLTVSNISTAI

-814 VSTSGTVS
+814 VTTSGTVS

-852 VAQSAI
+852 VAKDAI
-858 SGKVTVEDAG
+858 TGTVNVSDEG
-868 IIATNLAAA
+868 ILGTNIAAA
-877 KRVAAQ
+877 QRVAAQ
-883 IVAEDVAAGETEV
+883 IVAEDVAAGETDV

-920 DPTDGAAYIAPR
+920 DPTDGAAYVAPR
-932 AGGENVILKEN
+932 ADGGNVIRKEN
-943 GMIVVDAS
+943 GMLVVDAS

-974 TVDTSSGEVY
+974 TVDTGSGEVY

-990 TGYVDLGGAVTVA
+990 TGLIYMGGAVTVA

-1124 QLADHQGYGAW
+1124 QLADHSGYGAW

>member
-30 GTKSIIAAA
+30 GAKSIIAAA
-39 VTAMVAGAALAAEG
+39 VTAMIAGGAMAANG
-53 DIWTDRVI
+53 DFWTDRVI
-61 TEDVTIASS
+61 TEDVTIASGT
-70 ATEKVNSAV
+70 TEYVNSAV
-79 MQNGTLA
+79 MQGGTLTVA
-86 IQGVL
+86 GRL
-91 DYDSANSKGDFALQ
+91 YYDSKNSKGDFTLRD
-105 GGTVNVTGQGTM
+105 GTINVTEQGSYE
-117 NVRDFVMT
+117 VRDLVIS
-125 GGKITATGDATQ
+125 GGKITATGKSTV

-205 LIKAGEYYDGTV
+205 LIKAGKYYDGTV
-217 EVGEDTLA
+217 VVGEDTLA

-259 DAGAALTVRAT
+259 EAGAALTVRAT
-270 APTNDDTTETL
+270 TSTNNATDEAL

-293 GGEFVNKGSVT
+293 GGEFVNKGLVT

-344 GELVLANLAGIDMR
+344 GEIVLANLAGIDMR

-372 KGGAAGAG
+372 QGGSAGAG

-398 MTGGTIDLGNNGRLW
+398 MTGGTVDLGNNGRLW

-419 ESLGY
+419 ATLGY

-508 NKGTEYTG
+508 NKGTEYADG
-516 ATLKFTSGS
+516 TLKFTSGS

-557 ATEPTTGF
+557 ATGPTTGF

-586 SMKDE
+586 ATSSLVLD
-591 ASTLILKGGVL
+591 GGVL
-602 SVNASSIFN
+602 AVNASSIFN

-652 YGGRWSAVDLKISDF
+652 YGGRWSALRLTVSDF
-667 TPEEDGTISAA
+667 TPAEDGTISAV

-710 VSNVTADAG
+710 VSNLTAAE
-719 GKKTVSIN
+719 GKKTVTIDGS
-727 ASSGTAT
+727 ASGEAT

-751 DFSVDTGDT
+751 DFSVADT

-775 NGDITGLGTLEL
+775 NGDISGSGTLEL
-787 VNTNLTVSNISTTT
+787 VNTNLTVSNISTAT

-822 GTLVANTITGGSSGL
+822 GTLIANTITGGTSGL
-837 TVAGAAQVNGKTVEG
+837 TVAGAAQVNGKTVGG
-852 VAQSAI
+852 VAQDAI
-858 SGKVTVEDAG
+858 TGEVNVSDEG
-868 IIATNLAAA
+868 ILGTNIAAA
-877 KRVAAQ
+877 QRVAAQ
-883 IVAEDVAAGETEV
+883 IVAEDVAAGETDV

-911 SGAAITVGT
+911 SDAAITVGT
-920 DPTDGAAYIAPR
+920 DPTDVAAYVAPR
-932 AGGENVILKEN
+932 ADDGKVILKEN
-943 GMIVVDAS
+943 GMLVVDAS

-974 TVDTSSGEVY
+974 KVDTGSGEVY

-990 TGYVDLGGAVTVA
+990 TGYVDLGGEISGASADNV
-1003 GGTEAL
+1003 
-1009 DYFDTDS
+1009 DTDS
-1016 IYVVVEDVDATTGV
+1016 IYVVLDETNSDYTNGIVA
-1030 VELGFNGDL
+1030 LSFNDQLFG
-1039 IANQTVSGKLES
+1039 NPESTVSQRLGSLFKT
-1051 RFAQGLSAKEASILY
+1051 GLTAKEASILY

-1090 QKAYEQATGGNV
+1090 QKAYEQATDGNV

-1188 VGGALKNSVDS
+1188 VGGSLKNSVDS

-1215 NVKMDVGYI
+1215 NVKADIGYI